1 MATELANKKAERE
14 ALRGVIQQWNANR
27 LDLFELSEP
36 NEDLEFH
43 GVMRFY
49 FQDSGQKVAT
59 KCIRVASDATSQ
71 AVIETLIEKFRP
83 DMRMLSVPEYALYEI
98 HENGEERKLDLE
110 EKPLLVQLNWHIDDR
125 EGRFLLKR
133 IDDKTNAQGVGF
145 TSAEGSSFRRKLSK
159 REKKQIK
166 KQEKLSRLK
175 SLEQDEN
182 AAPGDQ
188 NGVAE
193 KLYTELPETSFT
205 RSISNP
211 EAVMRRRRQ
220 QKLERRLQ
228 QFRSKDGG
236 PDTGGTLKIYGEALC
251 KDVPYKT
258 LLLSVRDSAAQ
269 VVREMLS
276 KYGLDKVDPQ
286 LYCLVQVNSE
296 NVGGNAHQ
304 EYILDDDECPLAI
317 LMNHPSTRG
326 SIMFHVRRRPAD
338 YMPRKRKKKP
348 AGKWNE
354 LDHRYEDE
362 RLPFLLELNPDGSD
376 IPNGAGVRHRL
387 QPNVT
392 EVGSERPIGPQAV
405 QAQTLTLPGPTVMP
419 RHCVIAFTENIVTLT
434 PCSRDAHTYVNN
446 QRIHQ
451 TTILQNG
458 AIIKFGRMHTFR
470 FIDPA
475 PEERIRQR
483 QDSNKQIDYAYD
495 RRSPDAT
502 SQDVSSEKFHPGSG
516 TPNGGGQIPGQAQER
531 AAPSS
536 PSKSAVAAVRSP
548 RSPTHPPEPTHNY
561 ETTFDL
567 DGNVETASLSSSRDG
582 NRHSQYDR
590 QPRGTDPILP
600 AVLEFLE
607 ETEETFLHA
616 VITDVE
622 PSAPQFKLAPTYTLY
637 LSARYRAS
645 THYKPELQPTERAHR
660 LTVMLANVATM
671 IQRVIQERYMDASS
685 LAFWLANGSE
695 LLHMLKSDRHV
706 GAFSTRAQDIL
717 ADAVHTAFGSLVR
730 CVTLELT
737 PAMTQFMADADEP
750 AKEAGVLQ
758 IFSNTMALLRRCRVN
773 AALTIQLFSHLFHAI
788 NATAFNTL
796 VSNGNLCV
804 RWFGRR
810 LKARLNALETWA
822 ERQGLELASQCH
834 LATIM
839 QATHLLQAP
848 KYNAEELATL
858 SSTCFKLNSL
868 QVRALLQK
876 YQPAADEPRLP
887 AELIENVVRV
897 AESVADTLARA
908 DGREIRLEEE
918 PVLGL
923 ALLLPEDGYSCEVIR
938 GVPPGLAEFLAPLQ
952 RDGLCRMAAQPTSSG
967 YWTIYMI
974 DHHNNL
980 RSPSAMSNRSGGYI
994 SHINQN
1000 QTQPE
1005 IHVIKLHK
1013 STNGMGLSIVAAK
1026 GTGQDRLGI
1035 YIKSVVAG
1043 GAADA
1048 DGRLTAGDQLLK
1060 VDGQSLVGITQEK
1073 AAEYLVRTGPIV
1085 TLEVAKQGAIYHG
1098 LATLL
1103 SQPSPVMTRAYKT
1116 RPRSEL
1122 LEPAV
1127 ETTETTNSQPATS
1140 HSMGDLLSFP
1150 KQAPCQD
1157 SVQPGAIPSQCVE
1170 TFPYYNQVD
1179 RGFPRV
1185 NIDECRSTRQDPFSI
1200 FRQRGAFRGVV
1211 DEKEHYRPS
1220 TPTVSP
1226 VRLPRSR
1233 MPCPL
1238 ISITSDNEIS
1248 SILYQDESDESD
1260 DKIIEEEESNVEQG
1274 RAASSNSTDTLN
1286 PFERITTPPL
1296 EYAGTTKDYKHSLL
1310 TFEENFFDA
1319 IPYIDQTED
1328 INYTESSE
1336 CVQVEPSKKCEHCIK
1351 AGCDDNFNRRNF
1363 QKRIN
1368 VDRDRKQTLSVP
1380 QSNFELLDTGS
1391 NQNFSSISSSFPTNK
1406 SILFV
1411 KDATAGSNC
1420 ITEISSN
1427 CKSGDFSR
1435 LQGADNITKR
1445 TLNIDERYGD
1455 KLDDISNSEDCAD
1468 ESSSTINDDCASSRA
1483 DRDAEGGISTPKM
1496 YTIMPELHLDL
1507 SGLNS
1512 DVSSDESKTEKC
1524 WKSPEEV
1531 RLGCGRVAA
1540 LAKHFSKL
1548 GDAGLIKFKSTK
1560 LNGSR
1565 QFVSEP
1571 NIITPD
1577 KSDEHLHRP
1586 CHAQKEYKSDSDLTK
1601 EGDENFR
1608 ICSAERRN
1616 NIVLVDV
1623 ETNGDFA
1630 IEECRFHHCG
1640 ARRVTIA
1647 RIPVKEQVT
1656 TDAKESTILA
1666 IDENHDKN
1674 IFKGKNQSLVGTKN
1688 IASTKVENISSNG
1701 SKDQVFL
1708 GIKKDAT
1715 FAEVKDNNMAIDDS
1729 KSQASFT
1736 VENRK
1741 DVEKLFPAEKVN
1753 IKDSSSKLSL
1763 EQQQVIAE
1771 QLEQFSNLDNTDAP
1785 LFIPEQD
1792 LAQSSAVSTINENNG
1807 TSAYAYSD
1815 SPQSNFINQSETT
1828 PREKLSLLTD
1838 NFQKMSK
1845 APDSSLSS
1853 SLPSVHSPSH
1863 SSIVLSLSNVA
1874 KSSRSSEDIR
1884 SQVRQYCEKHPKCLF
1899 IDISHSAAKNCSNSS
1914 FLESSLILP
1923 RHANAYSRSGDNK
1936 LNVLRM
1942 RIAKPLCKS
1951 ESNLIGTAIYGK
1963 EEIEKAI
1970 DLHKSTKTRS
1980 CESILNNK
1988 FLSDSDDRSRSSEN
2002 LREDLDSSYKSC
2014 NRSISSPKGSTR
2026 WQRHRSLEELK
2037 LNKGSRKRDNPMNS
2051 TSVQTAEDQT
2061 KFGEFF
2067 GDKLEDGTRWNRHL
2081 SLEELESKR
2090 EPREKDRWTNLDRTT
2105 EVQRSDGKKRTR
2117 TKRKSYDRLKDSSF
2131 KLSRENETKNIG
2143 RLRAER
2149 KSQSEFDI
2157 SRRKSDSE
2165 RDGWSFREISSLKD
2179 DDRSALS
2186 PRRMSERDLP
2196 SRLGHDATPQQI
2208 HSSKSVPALH
2218 NMGTETKQQHE
2229 VFNPGYSRASSSNS
2243 VTPPV
2248 QPPPMATI
2256 NSATSLRS
2264 RSSHNLHDPMRI
2276 GTLPP
2281 TGLVSRQQSSP
2292 NLNPNATHMNAPSS
2306 AQGTEAERFYQNL
2319 SIYRNQDPTVKQQI
2333 SLQQP
2338 DDRNPQH
2345 IQKSSLRGSQN
2356 SLNRP
2361 STMEI
2366 GGHIRDRPTSAYVT
2380 PGQQQSYSAVSNQ
2393 MQQHSGGPPP
2403 RSQSS
2408 RDIIRQEAKMQE
2420 MQEEVRRR
2428 ELRGGAP
2435 LLNQHRPSGM
2445 YNMGAR
2451 VAAPPAQQMPNT
2463 LNVRTPRPLGSTSSL
2478 GTTSSYA
2485 ARQNAPSYNYPDAQY
2500 TQYNSTQYGQY
2511 GPYNQYPN
2519 RYPVI
2524 GGQYGPMMPKPKNE
2538 AIARGHQ
2545 PMPNENLLGRDSS
2558 GQETKSYAE
2567 QNRHFAG
2574 SQNSPH
2580 YPNGNLD
2587 QRIDQ
2592 YGNDNVNRA
2601 QNGESHSV
2609 TTSEVP
2615 PTRPSLPSEEFNES
2629 PPPPPPSTSTHPLYK
2644 QADTRYTA
2652 SMQDPPRGSYY
2663 PAGGISAMQQPRQYQ
2678 YSATNPWQREERE
2691 KEQARRREAARQW
2704 RDQQIAELSALA
2716 HRTQQQEEQLRAL
2729 QLERDF
2735 QKRAEEIANQD
2746 DDEESN
2752 DLDNESVQ
2760 RVQGLLRMAASQDR
2774 TVQGTVQPPILSRTI
2789 AGNQS
2794 MRGGLPLQPLNNQPV
2809 TSSHAHI
2816 LSNQTVSQNVGM
2828 SGPGQEN
2835 SGLHVQPNQQQH
2847 QQPQQQ
2853 TATSQSEEHVST
2865 SSYGTP
2871 LSHFSSGQKS
2881 YSIGMSHSVEDRE
2894 LQRRMDEVKRKQAE
2908 YEENQ
2913 KKQEEQQQL
2922 QQQTYQP
2929 SQHSRSQLHPGMLR
2943 LDNLII
2949 NGPNVS
2955 MPSQNN
2961 VNDAPPPPERGSSYA
2976 VMSQQ
2981 SALRSNG
2988 STTSNLPPTSQQ
3000 PASMKRVSFH
3010 DSNANS
3016 ESMLRNVSSGTSNPP
3031 SISMDTIREDPNNFI
3046 NDAENLLASPKTPEG
3061 SGTSFTG
3068 ATPGVIG
3075 AQEVY
3080 KDPRQKRLAEKQK
3093 QQQNSQIGAVPEK
3106 LSFKEKMKM
3115 FAMETGEDG
3124 TPRDKVKIS
3133 RAQRE
3138 IDNISSPLNSN
3149 SNNNNNNNNTTTT
3162 SGNNTN
3168 NNRT

>member
-98 HENGEERKLDLE
+98 HENGEERKLGLE

-182 AAPGDQ
+182 TVPGDQ

-220 QKLERRLQ
+220 QKLERKLQ

-269 VVREMLS
+269 VVREMLA
-276 KYGLDKVDPQ
+276 KYGLEKVDPQ

-475 PEERIRQR
+475 PDDRIRQR
-483 QDSNKQIDYAYD
+483 HDSNKQIDYAYD

-516 TPNGGGQIPGQAQER
+516 TLNGGGGQTPGQIQES
-531 AAPSS
+531 AT
-536 PSKSAVAAVRSP
+536 PSKSAVAARSP

-582 NRHSQYDR
+582 NRLSQYDR

-645 THYKPELQPTERAHR
+645 THYRPELQPTERAHR

-980 RSPSAMSNRSGGYI
+980 RSPSAMSNRSGGYT
-994 SHINQN
+994 SHVNQN
-1000 QTQPE
+1000 HGQPE
-1005 IHVIKLHK
+1005 IQVIKLHK

-1026 GTGQDRLGI
+1026 GAGQDRLGI

-1103 SQPSPVMTRAYKT
+1103 SQPSPVMTR
-1116 RPRSEL
+1116 
-1122 LEPAV
+1122 
-1127 ETTETTNSQPATS
+1127 
-1140 HSMGDLLSFP
+1140 G
-1150 KQAPCQD
+1150 
-1157 SVQPGAIPSQCVE
+1157 
-1170 TFPYYNQVD
+1170 
-1179 RGFPRV
+1179 
-1185 NIDECRSTRQDPFSI
+1185 
-1200 FRQRGAFRGVV
+1200 
-1211 DEKEHYRPS
+1211 
-1220 TPTVSP
+1220 
-1226 VRLPRSR
+1226 
-1233 MPCPL
+1233 
-1238 ISITSDNEIS
+1238 
-1248 SILYQDESDESD
+1248 
-1260 DKIIEEEESNVEQG
+1260 
-1274 RAASSNSTDTLN
+1274 
-1286 PFERITTPPL
+1286 
-1296 EYAGTTKDYKHSLL
+1296 
-1310 TFEENFFDA
+1310 
-1319 IPYIDQTED
+1319 
-1328 INYTESSE
+1328 
-1336 CVQVEPSKKCEHCIK
+1336 
-1351 AGCDDNFNRRNF
+1351 
-1363 QKRIN
+1363 
-1368 VDRDRKQTLSVP
+1368 
-1380 QSNFELLDTGS
+1380 
-1391 NQNFSSISSSFPTNK
+1391 
-1406 SILFV
+1406 
-1411 KDATAGSNC
+1411 
-1420 ITEISSN
+1420 
-1427 CKSGDFSR
+1427 
-1435 LQGADNITKR
+1435 
-1445 TLNIDERYGD
+1445 
-1455 KLDDISNSEDCAD
+1455 
-1468 ESSSTINDDCASSRA
+1468 
-1483 DRDAEGGISTPKM
+1483 
-1496 YTIMPELHLDL
+1496 
-1507 SGLNS
+1507 
-1512 DVSSDESKTEKC
+1512 
-1524 WKSPEEV
+1524 
-1531 RLGCGRVAA
+1531 
-1540 LAKHFSKL
+1540 
-1548 GDAGLIKFKSTK
+1548 
-1560 LNGSR
+1560 
-1565 QFVSEP
+1565 
-1571 NIITPD
+1571 
-1577 KSDEHLHRP
+1577 
-1586 CHAQKEYKSDSDLTK
+1586 
-1601 EGDENFR
+1601 
-1608 ICSAERRN
+1608 
-1616 NIVLVDV
+1616 
-1623 ETNGDFA
+1623 
-1630 IEECRFHHCG
+1630 
-1640 ARRVTIA
+1640 
-1647 RIPVKEQVT
+1647 
-1656 TDAKESTILA
+1656 
-1666 IDENHDKN
+1666 
-1674 IFKGKNQSLVGTKN
+1674 
-1688 IASTKVENISSNG
+1688 
-1701 SKDQVFL
+1701 
-1708 GIKKDAT
+1708 
-1715 FAEVKDNNMAIDDS
+1715 
-1729 KSQASFT
+1729 
-1736 VENRK
+1736 
-1741 DVEKLFPAEKVN
+1741 
-1753 IKDSSSKLSL
+1753 
-1763 EQQQVIAE
+1763 
-1771 QLEQFSNLDNTDAP
+1771 
-1785 LFIPEQD
+1785 
-1792 LAQSSAVSTINENNG
+1792 
-1807 TSAYAYSD
+1807 
-1815 SPQSNFINQSETT
+1815 
-1828 PREKLSLLTD
+1828 
-1838 NFQKMSK
+1838 
-1845 APDSSLSS
+1845 
-1853 SLPSVHSPSH
+1853 
-1863 SSIVLSLSNVA
+1863 
-1874 KSSRSSEDIR
+1874 
-1884 SQVRQYCEKHPKCLF
+1884 
-1899 IDISHSAAKNCSNSS
+1899 
-1914 FLESSLILP
+1914 
-1923 RHANAYSRSGDNK
+1923 
-1936 LNVLRM
+1936 
-1942 RIAKPLCKS
+1942 
-1951 ESNLIGTAIYGK
+1951 
-1963 EEIEKAI
+1963 
-1970 DLHKSTKTRS
+1970 
-1980 CESILNNK
+1980 
-1988 FLSDSDDRSRSSEN
+1988 
-2002 LREDLDSSYKSC
+2002 
-2014 NRSISSPKGSTR
+2014 
-2026 WQRHRSLEELK
+2026 
-2037 LNKGSRKRDNPMNS
+2037 
-2051 TSVQTAEDQT
+2051 
-2061 KFGEFF
+2061 
-2067 GDKLEDGTRWNRHL
+2067 
-2081 SLEELESKR
+2081 
-2090 EPREKDRWTNLDRTT
+2090 
-2105 EVQRSDGKKRTR
+2105 
-2117 TKRKSYDRLKDSSF
+2117 
-2131 KLSRENETKNIG
+2131 
-2143 RLRAER
+2143 
-2149 KSQSEFDI
+2149 
-2157 SRRKSDSE
+2157 
-2165 RDGWSFREISSLKD
+2165 
-2179 DDRSALS
+2179 

-2218 NMGTETKQQHE
+2218 NMGNETKQQHE

-2248 QPPPMATI
+2248 QPPSMATI

-2281 TGLVSRQQSSP
+2281 SGLVSRQQSSP
-2292 NLNPNATHMNAPSS
+2292 NLIPNTNTPSNMQNA
-2306 AQGTEAERFYQNL
+2306 EAERFYQNL
-2319 SIYRNQDPTVKQQI
+2319 SIYRNQDSMKQQI
-2333 SLQQP
+2333 SPQQLE
-2338 DDRNPQH
+2338 DRNPQH

-2361 STMEI
+2361 SGALEANSA
-2366 GGHIRDRPTSAYVT
+2366 HIRDRPTSAYVT
-2380 PGQQQSYSAVSNQ
+2380 QPQGQQQQQSYSMTGNQQ
-2393 MQQHSGGPPP
+2393 MQQQMGGPPPP

-2428 ELRGGAP
+2428 ELRGGGAP
-2435 LLNQHRPSGM
+2435 VLNQHRPPAM
-2445 YNMGAR
+2445 YNVGSRM
-2451 VAAPPAQQMPNT
+2451 VAPPAQQSTNT
-2463 LNVRTPRPLGSTSSL
+2463 LMNVRSPRTPLGSTSSL
-2478 GTTSSYA
+2478 GTNSGYA
-2485 ARQNAPSYNYPDAQY
+2485 ARQNAPGYNYPD
-2500 TQYNSTQYGQY
+2500 TQYNNTQYGTQYNQQYSNRYPVSASGQY
-2511 GPYNQYPN
+2511 GP
-2519 RYPVI
+2519 I
-2524 GGQYGPMMPKPKNE
+2524 MPKPKNE
-2538 AIARGHQ
+2538 AAIVRGH
-2545 PMPNENLLGRDSS
+2545 PMPNENLLGTRDSNN
-2558 GQETKSYAE
+2558 QDMRSYAE
-2567 QNRHFAG
+2567 QNRHFVG
-2574 SQNSPH
+2574 SQNSSV
-2580 YPNGNLD
+2580 YPNGNLE
-2587 QRIDQ
+2587 QRVDQ
-2592 YGNDNVNRA
+2592 YANDGVVNRA
-2601 QNGESHSV
+2601 QNGGEGHSM
-2609 TTSEVP
+2609 TTSETL
-2615 PTRPSLPSEEFNES
+2615 PTRPVLPPENAFNES

-2663 PAGGISAMQQPRQYQ
+2663 PAGGINAMQQQRQYL
-2678 YSATNPWQREERE
+2678 YSANNPWQREERE

-2704 RDQQIAELSALA
+2704 RDQQIAELSALT

-2735 QKRAEEIANQD
+2735 QKRAEEAANQD

-2752 DLDNESVQ
+2752 DLDNESAQ
-2760 RVQGLLRMAASQDR
+2760 RVQGLLKMAANQER
-2774 TVQGTVQPPILSRTI
+2774 TVQGTQQLPILSRTNT
-2789 AGNQS
+2789 GNQS
-2794 MRGGLPLQPLNNQPV
+2794 IRGGLPIQSISNQSV
-2809 TSSHAHI
+2809 ASSHSHI
-2816 LSNQTVSQNVGM
+2816 LPNQVVPQNVAM
-2828 SGPGQEN
+2828 NSLGQEN
-2835 SGLHVQPNQQQH
+2835 SSLHMQPS
-2847 QQPQQQ
+2847 QQQ
-2853 TATSQSEEHVST
+2853 TATSQSEEHVSPN
-2865 SSYGTP
+2865 YGTS
-2871 LSHFSSGQKS
+2871 LSSHFGSSQKS
-2881 YSIGMSHSVEDRE
+2881 YPISHSTEDRE
-2894 LQRRMDEVKRKQAE
+2894 LQRRIDEVKRKQAE
-2908 YEENQ
+2908 FEENQ
-2913 KKQEEQQQL
+2913 KKQEEQQQ
-2922 QQQTYQP
+2922 QTYQQ
-2929 SQHSRSQLHPGMLR
+2929 SQHPRSQLHPGMLR

-2949 NGPNVS
+2949 NGPSVS
-2955 MPSQNN
+2955 MPSQNS

-2988 STTSNLPPTSQQ
+2988 STASNLPPTSQQ

-3016 ESMLRNVSSGTSNPP
+3016 ESMLRNMSSGSSNP
-3031 SISMDTIREDPNNFI
+3031 SSMSMDIIREDPNNFI
-3046 NDAENLLASPKTPEG
+3046 NDAQNLLASPKTPEG

-3093 QQQNSQIGAVPEK
+3093 QQQQNSQIGAVPEK

-3138 IDNISSPLNSN
+3138 IDNISSPLNSS
-3149 SNNNNNNNNTTTT
+3149 SNNNNNNNSNNNNTT
-3162 SGNNTN
+3162 SGNNIN

>member
-1 MATELANKKAERE
+1 MATELANKKAERD

-110 EKPLLVQLNWHIDDR
+110 EKPLLVQLNWHLDDR

-145 TSAEGSSFRRKLSK
+145 ISVEGSSFRRKLSK

-182 AAPGDQ
+182 AMPGDQ

-276 KYGLDKVDPQ
+276 KYGLEKVDPQ
-286 LYCLVQVNSE
+286 LYCLVQINSE
-296 NVGGNAHQ
+296 NVSGNAHQ

-354 LDHRYEDE
+354 LDHKYEDE

-483 QDSNKQIDYAYD
+483 HDSNKQIDYTYD

-516 TPNGGGQIPGQAQER
+516 TPNGGGQISGQAQER
-531 AAPSS
+531 ATPSS
-536 PSKSAVAAVRSP
+536 PSKSAVATVRSP

-582 NRHSQYDR
+582 NRLSQYDR

-616 VITDVE
+616 VITDIE

-645 THYKPELQPTERAHR
+645 THYRPELQPTERAHR

-717 ADAVHTAFGSLVR
+717 AEAVHTAFGSLVR
-730 CVTLELT
+730 CITLELT

-938 GVPPGLAEFLAPLQ
+938 GVPPGLAEFLTPLQ

-1000 QTQPE
+1000 QAQPE

-1026 GTGQDRLGI
+1026 GAGQDRLGI

-1103 SQPSPVMTRAYKT
+1103 SQPSPVMSRAYKT

-1122 LEPAV
+1122 LESAV
-1127 ETTETTNSQPATS
+1127 ETTETTNQPTTS

-1150 KQAPCQD
+1150 KQVPCQEL
-1157 SVQPGAIPSQCVE
+1157 VQPG
-1170 TFPYYNQVD
+1170 
-1179 RGFPRV
+1179 
-1185 NIDECRSTRQDPFSI
+1185 
-1200 FRQRGAFRGVV
+1200 
-1211 DEKEHYRPS
+1211 
-1220 TPTVSP
+1220 
-1226 VRLPRSR
+1226 
-1233 MPCPL
+1233 
-1238 ISITSDNEIS
+1238 
-1248 SILYQDESDESD
+1248 
-1260 DKIIEEEESNVEQG
+1260 
-1274 RAASSNSTDTLN
+1274 
-1286 PFERITTPPL
+1286 
-1296 EYAGTTKDYKHSLL
+1296 
-1310 TFEENFFDA
+1310 
-1319 IPYIDQTED
+1319 
-1328 INYTESSE
+1328 
-1336 CVQVEPSKKCEHCIK
+1336 
-1351 AGCDDNFNRRNF
+1351 
-1363 QKRIN
+1363 
-1368 VDRDRKQTLSVP
+1368 
-1380 QSNFELLDTGS
+1380 
-1391 NQNFSSISSSFPTNK
+1391 
-1406 SILFV
+1406 
-1411 KDATAGSNC
+1411 
-1420 ITEISSN
+1420 
-1427 CKSGDFSR
+1427 
-1435 LQGADNITKR
+1435 
-1445 TLNIDERYGD
+1445 
-1455 KLDDISNSEDCAD
+1455 
-1468 ESSSTINDDCASSRA
+1468 
-1483 DRDAEGGISTPKM
+1483 
-1496 YTIMPELHLDL
+1496 
-1507 SGLNS
+1507 
-1512 DVSSDESKTEKC
+1512 
-1524 WKSPEEV
+1524 
-1531 RLGCGRVAA
+1531 
-1540 LAKHFSKL
+1540 
-1548 GDAGLIKFKSTK
+1548 
-1560 LNGSR
+1560 
-1565 QFVSEP
+1565 
-1571 NIITPD
+1571 
-1577 KSDEHLHRP
+1577 
-1586 CHAQKEYKSDSDLTK
+1586 
-1601 EGDENFR
+1601 
-1608 ICSAERRN
+1608 
-1616 NIVLVDV
+1616 
-1623 ETNGDFA
+1623 
-1630 IEECRFHHCG
+1630 
-1640 ARRVTIA
+1640 
-1647 RIPVKEQVT
+1647 
-1656 TDAKESTILA
+1656 
-1666 IDENHDKN
+1666 
-1674 IFKGKNQSLVGTKN
+1674 
-1688 IASTKVENISSNG
+1688 
-1701 SKDQVFL
+1701 
-1708 GIKKDAT
+1708 
-1715 FAEVKDNNMAIDDS
+1715 
-1729 KSQASFT
+1729 
-1736 VENRK
+1736 
-1741 DVEKLFPAEKVN
+1741 
-1753 IKDSSSKLSL
+1753 
-1763 EQQQVIAE
+1763 
-1771 QLEQFSNLDNTDAP
+1771 
-1785 LFIPEQD
+1785 
-1792 LAQSSAVSTINENNG
+1792 
-1807 TSAYAYSD
+1807 
-1815 SPQSNFINQSETT
+1815 
-1828 PREKLSLLTD
+1828 
-1838 NFQKMSK
+1838 
-1845 APDSSLSS
+1845 
-1853 SLPSVHSPSH
+1853 
-1863 SSIVLSLSNVA
+1863 
-1874 KSSRSSEDIR
+1874 
-1884 SQVRQYCEKHPKCLF
+1884 
-1899 IDISHSAAKNCSNSS
+1899 
-1914 FLESSLILP
+1914 
-1923 RHANAYSRSGDNK
+1923 
-1936 LNVLRM
+1936 
-1942 RIAKPLCKS
+1942 
-1951 ESNLIGTAIYGK
+1951 
-1963 EEIEKAI
+1963 
-1970 DLHKSTKTRS
+1970 
-1980 CESILNNK
+1980 
-1988 FLSDSDDRSRSSEN
+1988 
-2002 LREDLDSSYKSC
+2002 
-2014 NRSISSPKGSTR
+2014 
-2026 WQRHRSLEELK
+2026 
-2037 LNKGSRKRDNPMNS
+2037 
-2051 TSVQTAEDQT
+2051 
-2061 KFGEFF
+2061 
-2067 GDKLEDGTRWNRHL
+2067 
-2081 SLEELESKR
+2081 
-2090 EPREKDRWTNLDRTT
+2090 
-2105 EVQRSDGKKRTR
+2105 
-2117 TKRKSYDRLKDSSF
+2117 
-2131 KLSRENETKNIG
+2131 
-2143 RLRAER
+2143 
-2149 KSQSEFDI
+2149 
-2157 SRRKSDSE
+2157 
-2165 RDGWSFREISSLKD
+2165 
-2179 DDRSALS
+2179 

-2196 SRLGHDATPQQI
+2196 SRLEHDVTLQQI

-2276 GTLPP
+2276 GTLPS
-2281 TGLVSRQQSSP
+2281 TGLISRQQSSP
-2292 NLNPNATHMNAPSS
+2292 NLNPSTSHMSTPSNV
-2306 AQGTEAERFYQNL
+2306 QGTEAERFYQNL
-2319 SIYRNQDPTVKQQI
+2319 NIYRNQDSTVKQQI
-2333 SLQQP
+2333 SPQQSE
-2338 DDRNPQH
+2338 DRNPQH
-2345 IQKSSLRGSQN
+2345 IQKGSLKGSQN

-2361 STMEI
+2361 STMEV
-2366 GGHIRDRPTSAYVT
+2366 GSHFRDRPTSAYIT
-2380 PGQQQSYSAVSNQ
+2380 QGQQQSYSVVSNQ
-2393 MQQHSGGPPP
+2393 MQQHTGGPPP

-2420 MQEEVRRR
+2420 MQEEIRRR
-2428 ELRGGAP
+2428 ELRGGVP
-2435 LLNQHRPSGM
+2435 LLNQHRPPM
-2445 YNMGAR
+2445 YISTR
-2451 VAAPPAQQMPNT
+2451 VTIPPAQQVSN
-2463 LNVRTPRPLGSTSSL
+2463 LRLPRPLGSTSNL
-2478 GTTSSYA
+2478 GTTSNYM

-2500 TQYNSTQYGQY
+2500 AQYNSTQYGQY
-2511 GPYNQYPN
+2511 NQYSN
-2519 RYPVI
+2519 RYLVI
-2524 GGQYGPMMPKPKNE
+2524 GSQYGPMMMPKPKNE
-2538 AIARGHQ
+2538 TIARDHQ
-2545 PMPNENLLGRDSS
+2545 PMPNENLFGRDSNN
-2558 GQETKSYAE
+2558 QEAKSYAE

-2574 SQNSPH
+2574 SQNYPH
-2580 YPNGNLD
+2580 YPNGNLEH
-2587 QRIDQ
+2587 RVDQ
-2592 YGNDNVNRA
+2592 YENDNVNRA
-2601 QNGESHSV
+2601 QNGDGHS
-2609 TTSEVP
+2609 TEVP
-2615 PTRPSLPSEEFNES
+2615 PTRPALPSEDTFSES

-2644 QADTRYTA
+2644 QVDTRYTA

-2663 PAGGISAMQQPRQYQ
+2663 PVGGISAMQQPRQYQ

-2691 KEQARRREAARQW
+2691 KEQARRIEAARQW
-2704 RDQQIAELSALA
+2704 RDQQITELSALT

-2774 TVQGTVQPPILSRTI
+2774 TVQETLQPLTLSKTI
-2789 AGNQS
+2789 TGNQS
-2794 MRGGLPLQPLNNQPV
+2794 IRGSLPLLSSQSV
-2809 TSSHAHI
+2809 TSSHVHI
-2816 LSNQTVSQNVGM
+2816 LPNQTAPQNVEM
-2828 SGPGQEN
+2828 SNPGQEN
-2835 SGLHVQPNQQQH
+2835 NGLHVQPNQQQ
-2847 QQPQQQ
+2847 QQ
-2853 TATSQSEEHVST
+2853 TVGQNEEHVSPAN
-2865 SSYGTP
+2865 YGTH
-2871 LSHFSSGQKS
+2871 SHFSSGQKS
-2881 YSIGMSHSVEDRE
+2881 YSMGMSHSVEDRE
-2894 LQRRMDEVKRKQAE
+2894 LQRKMDEVKQKQAG

-2913 KKQEEQQQL
+2913 KKQEEQQQ
-2922 QQQTYQP
+2922 QTYQLN
-2929 SQHSRSQLHPGMLR
+2929 QHPRSQLHPGMLR

-2949 NGPNVS
+2949 NGPNIS
-2955 MPSQNN
+2955 TSSQNN

-3000 PASMKRVSFH
+3000 SASMKRVSFH

-3016 ESMLRNVSSGTSNPP
+3016 ESMVRNVSSGMSNPP
-3031 SISMDTIREDPNNFI
+3031 LISMDTIREDPNNFI
-3046 NDAENLLASPKTPEG
+3046 NDAENLLASAKTPEG

-3149 SNNNNNNNNTTTT
+3149 NNNNNNNTTI

>member
-1 MATELANKKAERE
+1 MTVSEEMATELANKKAERE

-98 HENGEERKLDLE
+98 HENGEERKLGLE

-125 EGRFLLKR
+125 EGRFLLRR
-133 IDDKTNAQGVGF
+133 IDDKTNTQGVGF
-145 TSAEGSSFRRKLSK
+145 SSAEGSSFRRKLSK

-182 AAPGDQ
+182 AAPDDQ

-258 LLLSVRDSAAQ
+258 LLLSVRDSAAH

-276 KYGLDKVDPQ
+276 KYGLEKMDPQ

-296 NVGGNAHQ
+296 NMSGNAHQ

-502 SQDVSSEKFHPGSG
+502 SQDVSSEKFRPGSG
-516 TPNGGGQIPGQAQER
+516 TPNGGAQAPSQAQER
-531 AAPSS
+531 VTPSS
-536 PSKSAVAAVRSP
+536 PSKSAAAHSA
-548 RSPTHPPEPTHNY
+548 RSPTHPSEPTHNY

-582 NRHSQYDR
+582 NRLAQYDR

-645 THYKPELQPTERAHR
+645 THYRPELQPTERAHR

-717 ADAVHTAFGSLVR
+717 TDAVHTSFSSLVR
-730 CVTLELT
+730 CVTLELA

-758 IFSNTMALLRRCRVN
+758 IFSNSMALLRRCRVN

-897 AESVADTLARA
+897 AESVADTLARS

-923 ALLLPEDGYSCEVIR
+923 ALLLPDDGYSCEVIR

-980 RSPSAMSNRSGGYI
+980 RSPSAMSNRSSGYT
-994 SHINQN
+994 SHITQN
-1000 QTQPE
+1000 QAQPD

-1026 GTGQDRLGI
+1026 GAGQDRLGI

-1103 SQPSPVMTRAYKT
+1103 SQPSPVMTR
-1116 RPRSEL
+1116 
-1122 LEPAV
+1122 
-1127 ETTETTNSQPATS
+1127 
-1140 HSMGDLLSFP
+1140 D
-1150 KQAPCQD
+1150 
-1157 SVQPGAIPSQCVE
+1157 
-1170 TFPYYNQVD
+1170 
-1179 RGFPRV
+1179 
-1185 NIDECRSTRQDPFSI
+1185 
-1200 FRQRGAFRGVV
+1200 
-1211 DEKEHYRPS
+1211 
-1220 TPTVSP
+1220 
-1226 VRLPRSR
+1226 
-1233 MPCPL
+1233 
-1238 ISITSDNEIS
+1238 
-1248 SILYQDESDESD
+1248 
-1260 DKIIEEEESNVEQG
+1260 
-1274 RAASSNSTDTLN
+1274 
-1286 PFERITTPPL
+1286 
-1296 EYAGTTKDYKHSLL
+1296 
-1310 TFEENFFDA
+1310 
-1319 IPYIDQTED
+1319 
-1328 INYTESSE
+1328 
-1336 CVQVEPSKKCEHCIK
+1336 
-1351 AGCDDNFNRRNF
+1351 
-1363 QKRIN
+1363 
-1368 VDRDRKQTLSVP
+1368 
-1380 QSNFELLDTGS
+1380 
-1391 NQNFSSISSSFPTNK
+1391 
-1406 SILFV
+1406 
-1411 KDATAGSNC
+1411 
-1420 ITEISSN
+1420 
-1427 CKSGDFSR
+1427 
-1435 LQGADNITKR
+1435 
-1445 TLNIDERYGD
+1445 
-1455 KLDDISNSEDCAD
+1455 
-1468 ESSSTINDDCASSRA
+1468 
-1483 DRDAEGGISTPKM
+1483 
-1496 YTIMPELHLDL
+1496 
-1507 SGLNS
+1507 
-1512 DVSSDESKTEKC
+1512 
-1524 WKSPEEV
+1524 
-1531 RLGCGRVAA
+1531 
-1540 LAKHFSKL
+1540 
-1548 GDAGLIKFKSTK
+1548 
-1560 LNGSR
+1560 
-1565 QFVSEP
+1565 
-1571 NIITPD
+1571 
-1577 KSDEHLHRP
+1577 
-1586 CHAQKEYKSDSDLTK
+1586 
-1601 EGDENFR
+1601 
-1608 ICSAERRN
+1608 
-1616 NIVLVDV
+1616 
-1623 ETNGDFA
+1623 
-1630 IEECRFHHCG
+1630 
-1640 ARRVTIA
+1640 
-1647 RIPVKEQVT
+1647 
-1656 TDAKESTILA
+1656 
-1666 IDENHDKN
+1666 
-1674 IFKGKNQSLVGTKN
+1674 VGTE
-1688 IASTKVENISSNG
+1688 A
-1701 SKDQVFL
+1701 
-1708 GIKKDAT
+1708 
-1715 FAEVKDNNMAIDDS
+1715 
-1729 KSQASFT
+1729 
-1736 VENRK
+1736 
-1741 DVEKLFPAEKVN
+1741 
-1753 IKDSSSKLSL
+1753 
-1763 EQQQVIAE
+1763 
-1771 QLEQFSNLDNTDAP
+1771 
-1785 LFIPEQD
+1785 
-1792 LAQSSAVSTINENNG
+1792 
-1807 TSAYAYSD
+1807 
-1815 SPQSNFINQSETT
+1815 
-1828 PREKLSLLTD
+1828 
-1838 NFQKMSK
+1838 
-1845 APDSSLSS
+1845 
-1853 SLPSVHSPSH
+1853 
-1863 SSIVLSLSNVA
+1863 
-1874 KSSRSSEDIR
+1874 
-1884 SQVRQYCEKHPKCLF
+1884 
-1899 IDISHSAAKNCSNSS
+1899 
-1914 FLESSLILP
+1914 
-1923 RHANAYSRSGDNK
+1923 
-1936 LNVLRM
+1936 
-1942 RIAKPLCKS
+1942 
-1951 ESNLIGTAIYGK
+1951 
-1963 EEIEKAI
+1963 
-1970 DLHKSTKTRS
+1970 
-1980 CESILNNK
+1980 
-1988 FLSDSDDRSRSSEN
+1988 
-2002 LREDLDSSYKSC
+2002 
-2014 NRSISSPKGSTR
+2014 
-2026 WQRHRSLEELK
+2026 
-2037 LNKGSRKRDNPMNS
+2037 
-2051 TSVQTAEDQT
+2051 
-2061 KFGEFF
+2061 
-2067 GDKLEDGTRWNRHL
+2067 
-2081 SLEELESKR
+2081 
-2090 EPREKDRWTNLDRTT
+2090 
-2105 EVQRSDGKKRTR
+2105 
-2117 TKRKSYDRLKDSSF
+2117 
-2131 KLSRENETKNIG
+2131 
-2143 RLRAER
+2143 
-2149 KSQSEFDI
+2149 
-2157 SRRKSDSE
+2157 
-2165 RDGWSFREISSLKD
+2165 
-2179 DDRSALS
+2179 
-2186 PRRMSERDLP
+2186 
-2196 SRLGHDATPQQI
+2196 
-2208 HSSKSVPALH
+2208 
-2218 NMGTETKQQHE
+2218 KQQHE

-2292 NLNPNATHMNAPSS
+2292 NLNPNPAHTNAPLN
-2306 AQGTEAERFYQNL
+2306 AQNLEAERFYQNL
-2319 SIYRNQDPTVKQQI
+2319 SIYRNQDSTVKQQI
-2333 SLQQP
+2333 SPQQS

-2345 IQKSSLRGSQN
+2345 LQKTLRGSQN

-2361 STMEI
+2361 STLDVA
-2366 GGHIRDRPTSAYVT
+2366 HVRDRPTSAYIAQ
-2380 PGQQQSYSAVSNQ
+2380 GQQQGYSTINSP
-2393 MQQHSGGPPP
+2393 MQQQSGGPPP

-2408 RDIIRQEAKMQE
+2408 RDMIRQEAKLQE

-2435 LLNQHRPSGM
+2435 VLNQQHRPPVM
-2445 YNMGAR
+2445 YNIGAR
-2451 VAAPPAQQMPNT
+2451 GAASSQQLSNATM
-2463 LNVRTPRPLGSTSSL
+2463 NVRSPRPLGSTSNL
-2478 GTTSSYA
+2478 GAASSY

-2500 TQYNSTQYGQY
+2500 SQYNSSTQYGQY
-2511 GPYNQYPN
+2511 GQYNQYPK
-2519 RYPVI
+2519 YSTA
-2524 GGQYGPMMPKPKNE
+2524 GGQYGPMKSKNE
-2538 AIARGHQ
+2538 GAMRGHQ
-2545 PMPNENLLGRDSS
+2545 TMPNENLLGRDPS
-2558 GQETKSYAE
+2558 GQDAKSYID
-2567 QNRHFAG
+2567 QSRHFAG

-2580 YPNGNLD
+2580 YPNGNLE
-2587 QRIDQ
+2587 QRVDQ
-2592 YGNDNVNRA
+2592 YSNDNVVGRP
-2601 QNGESHSV
+2601 QNGEGHSM
-2609 TTSEVP
+2609 TTTETP
-2615 PTRPSLPSEEFNES
+2615 PTRPALPEESSYSES
-2629 PPPPPPSTSTHPLYK
+2629 PPPPPPNTSTHPLYNK

-2663 PAGGISAMQQPRQYQ
+2663 PAGGIGTMQQPRQYQ

-2704 RDQQIAELSALA
+2704 RDQQISELSALA

-2735 QKRAEEIANQD
+2735 QKRAEEAANQD

-2752 DLDNESVQ
+2752 DLDNESAQ
-2760 RVQGLLRMAASQDR
+2760 RVQGLLRMAVSQER
-2774 TVQGTVQPPILSRTI
+2774 IVQGNQQQQQQPPQQPPILSRTNT
-2789 AGNQS
+2789 GNQS
-2794 MRGGLPLQPLNNQPV
+2794 MRGGLSLQPISSPMQP
-2809 TSSHAHI
+2809 TTGSHSHTLPSQA
-2816 LSNQTVSQNVGM
+2816 TSQNVGM
-2828 SGPGQEN
+2828 SGAGQEN
-2835 SGLHVQPNQQQH
+2835 SGLHVPSSQ
-2847 QQPQQQ
+2847 QQQ
-2853 TATSQSEEHVST
+2853 TPGQSSEEQQQMLVSPN
-2865 SSYGTP
+2865 YGTP
-2871 LSHFSSGQKS
+2871 LSHFGGAGQKP
-2881 YSIGMSHSVEDRE
+2881 YSVGMSHSSEERE

-2908 YEENQ
+2908 YEESQ
-2913 KKQEEQQQL
+2913 KKQEEELRQHQL
-2922 QQQTYQP
+2922 HSSQQQTYQQQ
-2929 SQHSRSQLHPGMLR
+2929 SQHQRNQQPLHPGMLR

-2949 NGPNVS
+2949 NGPNVPMS
-2955 MPSQNN
+2955 SQNSM
-2961 VNDAPPPPERGSSYA
+2961 NDAPPPPERGSSYA

-2988 STTSNLPPTSQQ
+2988 STASNLPPCSQQ
-3000 PASMKRVSFH
+3000 PASMKKVSFH

-3016 ESMLRNVSSGTSNPP
+3016 ESMLRNVPSGTSNPP
-3031 SISMDTIREDPNNFI
+3031 SITMDTIREDPNNFI

-3061 SGTSFTG
+3061 SGTAFSG

-3093 QQQNSQIGAVPEK
+3093 QQQQNSQIGAVPEK

-3138 IDNISSPLNSN
+3138 IDNISSPLS
-3149 SNNNNNNNNTTTT
+3149 SNNNNNT
-3162 SGNNTN
+3162 SGNNNN

>member
-1 MATELANKKAERE
+1 MATELANKKAERD

-98 HENGEERKLDLE
+98 HENGDERKLDLE
-110 EKPLLVQLNWHIDDR
+110 EKPLLVQLNWHMDDR

-145 TSAEGSSFRRKLSK
+145 TSEGSSFRRKLSK

-182 AAPGDQ
+182 AVPGDQ

-276 KYGLDKVDPQ
+276 KYGLEKVDPQ

-296 NVGGNAHQ
+296 NVSGNSHQ

-354 LDHRYEDE
+354 LDHKYEDE

-405 QAQTLTLPGPTVMP
+405 QAQTLMLPGPTVMP

-483 QDSNKQIDYAYD
+483 HDSNKQIDYAYD

-531 AAPSS
+531 VAPSS

-548 RSPTHPPEPTHNY
+548 RSPTHPSEPTHNY

-582 NRHSQYDR
+582 NRLSQYDR

-645 THYKPELQPTERAHR
+645 THYRPELQPTERAHR

-717 ADAVHTAFGSLVR
+717 AEAVHTAFGSLVR

-887 AELIENVVRV
+887 AELIENVVKV

-974 DHHNNL
+974 DHNNL

-994 SHINQN
+994 SHTNQN
-1000 QTQPE
+1000 QAQPE

-1026 GTGQDRLGI
+1026 GAGQDRLGI

-1103 SQPSPVMTRAYKT
+1103 SQPSPVMSRAYKT
-1116 RPRSEL
+1116 RPKSEL
-1122 LEPAV
+1122 SEPAV
-1127 ETTETTNSQPATS
+1127 EATETINQPATS
-1140 HSMGDLLSFP
+1140 HSMGNLLSFP
-1150 KQAPCQD
+1150 KQAPCQEL
-1157 SVQPGAIPSQCVE
+1157 VQPG
-1170 TFPYYNQVD
+1170 
-1179 RGFPRV
+1179 
-1185 NIDECRSTRQDPFSI
+1185 
-1200 FRQRGAFRGVV
+1200 
-1211 DEKEHYRPS
+1211 
-1220 TPTVSP
+1220 
-1226 VRLPRSR
+1226 
-1233 MPCPL
+1233 
-1238 ISITSDNEIS
+1238 
-1248 SILYQDESDESD
+1248 
-1260 DKIIEEEESNVEQG
+1260 
-1274 RAASSNSTDTLN
+1274 
-1286 PFERITTPPL
+1286 
-1296 EYAGTTKDYKHSLL
+1296 
-1310 TFEENFFDA
+1310 
-1319 IPYIDQTED
+1319 
-1328 INYTESSE
+1328 
-1336 CVQVEPSKKCEHCIK
+1336 
-1351 AGCDDNFNRRNF
+1351 
-1363 QKRIN
+1363 
-1368 VDRDRKQTLSVP
+1368 
-1380 QSNFELLDTGS
+1380 
-1391 NQNFSSISSSFPTNK
+1391 
-1406 SILFV
+1406 
-1411 KDATAGSNC
+1411 
-1420 ITEISSN
+1420 
-1427 CKSGDFSR
+1427 
-1435 LQGADNITKR
+1435 
-1445 TLNIDERYGD
+1445 
-1455 KLDDISNSEDCAD
+1455 
-1468 ESSSTINDDCASSRA
+1468 
-1483 DRDAEGGISTPKM
+1483 
-1496 YTIMPELHLDL
+1496 
-1507 SGLNS
+1507 
-1512 DVSSDESKTEKC
+1512 
-1524 WKSPEEV
+1524 
-1531 RLGCGRVAA
+1531 
-1540 LAKHFSKL
+1540 
-1548 GDAGLIKFKSTK
+1548 
-1560 LNGSR
+1560 
-1565 QFVSEP
+1565 
-1571 NIITPD
+1571 
-1577 KSDEHLHRP
+1577 
-1586 CHAQKEYKSDSDLTK
+1586 
-1601 EGDENFR
+1601 
-1608 ICSAERRN
+1608 
-1616 NIVLVDV
+1616 
-1623 ETNGDFA
+1623 
-1630 IEECRFHHCG
+1630 
-1640 ARRVTIA
+1640 
-1647 RIPVKEQVT
+1647 
-1656 TDAKESTILA
+1656 
-1666 IDENHDKN
+1666 
-1674 IFKGKNQSLVGTKN
+1674 
-1688 IASTKVENISSNG
+1688 
-1701 SKDQVFL
+1701 
-1708 GIKKDAT
+1708 
-1715 FAEVKDNNMAIDDS
+1715 
-1729 KSQASFT
+1729 
-1736 VENRK
+1736 
-1741 DVEKLFPAEKVN
+1741 
-1753 IKDSSSKLSL
+1753 
-1763 EQQQVIAE
+1763 
-1771 QLEQFSNLDNTDAP
+1771 
-1785 LFIPEQD
+1785 
-1792 LAQSSAVSTINENNG
+1792 
-1807 TSAYAYSD
+1807 
-1815 SPQSNFINQSETT
+1815 
-1828 PREKLSLLTD
+1828 
-1838 NFQKMSK
+1838 
-1845 APDSSLSS
+1845 
-1853 SLPSVHSPSH
+1853 
-1863 SSIVLSLSNVA
+1863 
-1874 KSSRSSEDIR
+1874 
-1884 SQVRQYCEKHPKCLF
+1884 
-1899 IDISHSAAKNCSNSS
+1899 
-1914 FLESSLILP
+1914 
-1923 RHANAYSRSGDNK
+1923 
-1936 LNVLRM
+1936 
-1942 RIAKPLCKS
+1942 
-1951 ESNLIGTAIYGK
+1951 
-1963 EEIEKAI
+1963 
-1970 DLHKSTKTRS
+1970 
-1980 CESILNNK
+1980 
-1988 FLSDSDDRSRSSEN
+1988 
-2002 LREDLDSSYKSC
+2002 
-2014 NRSISSPKGSTR
+2014 
-2026 WQRHRSLEELK
+2026 
-2037 LNKGSRKRDNPMNS
+2037 
-2051 TSVQTAEDQT
+2051 
-2061 KFGEFF
+2061 
-2067 GDKLEDGTRWNRHL
+2067 
-2081 SLEELESKR
+2081 
-2090 EPREKDRWTNLDRTT
+2090 
-2105 EVQRSDGKKRTR
+2105 
-2117 TKRKSYDRLKDSSF
+2117 
-2131 KLSRENETKNIG
+2131 
-2143 RLRAER
+2143 
-2149 KSQSEFDI
+2149 
-2157 SRRKSDSE
+2157 
-2165 RDGWSFREISSLKD
+2165 
-2179 DDRSALS
+2179 

-2196 SRLGHDATPQQI
+2196 SRLGNDATLQQI

-2218 NMGTETKQQHE
+2218 NMGTEAKQQHE

-2276 GTLPP
+2276 GTLPS

-2292 NLNPNATHMNAPSS
+2292 NLNPNTSHMNAPSNV
-2306 AQGTEAERFYQNL
+2306 QGTEAERFYQNL
-2319 SIYRNQDPTVKQQI
+2319 SIYRNQDSTVKQQI
-2333 SLQQP
+2333 SPQQS

-2345 IQKSSLRGSQN
+2345 IQKGSLKGSQN

-2361 STMEI
+2361 STMEV
-2366 GGHIRDRPTSAYVT
+2366 GSHFRDRPTSAYIT
-2380 PGQQQSYSAVSNQ
+2380 QGQHQSYSAVSSQ
-2393 MQQHSGGPPP
+2393 MQQHIGGPPP

-2435 LLNQHRPSGM
+2435 LLNQHRPPM
-2445 YNMGAR
+2445 YNIGTRMT
-2451 VAAPPAQQMPNT
+2451 VPPAQQVPN
-2463 LNVRTPRPLGSTSSL
+2463 LRSPRPLGTTSSL
-2478 GTTSSYA
+2478 GTTSNYA
-2485 ARQNAPSYNYPDAQY
+2485 ARQNTPGYNYPDAQY
-2500 TQYNSTQYGQY
+2500 AQYNSTQYGQY
-2511 GPYNQYPN
+2511 GQYNQYPN

-2524 GGQYGPMMPKPKNE
+2524 GNQYGPMIMPKPKNE
-2538 AIARGHQ
+2538 LIARDHQ

-2558 GQETKSYAE
+2558 SQETKSYAE
-2567 QNRHFAG
+2567 QTRHFAG
-2574 SQNSPH
+2574 SQNNPH
-2580 YPNGNLD
+2580 YPNGNLEH
-2587 QRIDQ
+2587 RVDQ

-2601 QNGESHSV
+2601 QNGDGHS
-2609 TTSEVP
+2609 TEVP
-2615 PTRPSLPSEEFNES
+2615 PTRPALPSEDTFNES

-2644 QADTRYTA
+2644 QTDTRYTA

-2663 PAGGISAMQQPRQYQ
+2663 PVGGISAMQQPRQYQ
-2678 YSATNPWQREERE
+2678 YSATNPWQREEKE

-2774 TVQGTVQPPILSRTI
+2774 TVQGALQPPILSRTI
-2789 AGNQS
+2789 TGNQS
-2794 MRGGLPLQPLNNQPV
+2794 MRGGLPLLSSQSV
-2809 TSSHAHI
+2809 ASSHAHI
-2816 LSNQTVSQNVGM
+2816 LPNQTTPQNVEM
-2828 SGPGQEN
+2828 SSPGQEN
-2835 SGLHVQPNQQQH
+2835 SGLHVQPNQQQ
-2847 QQPQQQ
+2847 QQQ
-2853 TATSQSEEHVST
+2853 TMSQNEEHVLPAN
-2865 SSYGTP
+2865 YGTH
-2871 LSHFSSGQKS
+2871 SHFSSGQKS
-2881 YSIGMSHSVEDRE
+2881 YSLGMSHSVEDRE

-2913 KKQEEQQQL
+2913 KKQEEQQQ
-2922 QQQTYQP
+2922 QTYQ
-2929 SQHSRSQLHPGMLR
+2929 SNQHPRSHLHPGMLR

-2955 MPSQNN
+2955 ISSQNI

-3000 PASMKRVSFH
+3000 LTSIKRVSFH
-3010 DSNANS
+3010 DASANS
-3016 ESMLRNVSSGTSNPP
+3016 ESMLRNVSSATSNPP

-3046 NDAENLLASPKTPEG
+3046 NDAENLLASPKTPDG
-3061 SGTSFTG
+3061 SGTSFSG

-3149 SNNNNNNNNTTTT
+3149 NNNNNNNTTT

>member
-1 MATELANKKAERE
+1 MTVSEEMATELANKKAERE

-83 DMRMLSVPEYALYEI
+83 DMRMLSIPEYALYEI
-98 HENGEERKLDLE
+98 HENGEERKLGLE

-125 EGRFLLKR
+125 EGRFLLRR

-145 TSAEGSSFRRKLSK
+145 SSAEGTSFRRKLSK

-182 AAPGDQ
+182 AAPDDQ

-220 QKLERRLQ
+220 QKLEIRLQ
-228 QFRSKDGG
+228 QFRSKNGG

-296 NVGGNAHQ
+296 NISGNAHQ

-348 AGKWNE
+348 SGKWNE

-475 PEERIRQR
+475 PEDRIRQR
-483 QDSNKQIDYAYD
+483 HDSNKQIDYAYD

-502 SQDVSSEKFHPGSG
+502 SQDVSSEKFRPGSG
-516 TPNGGGQIPGQAQER
+516 TPNGGGQTPSQAQER
-531 AAPSS
+531 ATPSS
-536 PSKSAVAAVRSP
+536 PSKSAIIAARSP

-582 NRHSQYDR
+582 NRLSQYDR

-607 ETEETFLHA
+607 ETEETFFHA

-645 THYKPELQPTERAHR
+645 THYRPELQPTERAHR
-660 LTVMLANVATM
+660 LTAMLANVATM

-685 LAFWLANGSE
+685 LAFWLANSSE

-717 ADAVHTAFGSLVR
+717 KEAVHAAFGSLVR

-918 PVLGL
+918 PILGL
-923 ALLLPEDGYSCEVIR
+923 SLLLPEDGYSCEIVR

-974 DHHNNL
+974 DHNNL

-1000 QTQPE
+1000 QAQPE

-1026 GTGQDRLGI
+1026 GAGQDRLGI

-1103 SQPSPVMTRAYKT
+1103 SQPSPIMTRACKT
-1116 RPRSEL
+1116 RPRSEH
-1122 LEPAV
+1122 LEQPIEAA
-1127 ETTETTNSQPATS
+1127 ETAGGGQPAAS
-1140 HSMGDLLSFP
+1140 HSVGDLLSFP
-1150 KQAPCQD
+1150 KQAACQD
-1157 SVQPGAIPSQCVE
+1157 LTQPGAIPSQRIVE
-1170 TFPYYNQVD
+1170 TSFYRNQID
-1179 RGFPRV
+1179 RNFPRV
-1185 NIDECRSTRQDPFSI
+1185 DYDEYRYPMRQDAFTV
-1200 FRQRGAFRGVV
+1200 FRPRGAYASAYPVERQYGAFDDREYV
-1211 DEKEHYRPS
+1211 YRPS

-1226 VRLPRSR
+1226 MRIPRPH

-1248 SILYQDESDESD
+1248 SVIYQDESDESD
-1260 DKIIEEEESNVEQG
+1260 DKIVEEDEDNAEQG
-1274 RAASSNSTDTLN
+1274 GINNSSYSTLS
-1286 PFERITTPPL
+1286 PFERISPPREYAEPAQDYKLLAPPL
-1296 EYAGTTKDYKHSLL
+1296 
-1310 TFEENFFDA
+1310 TFDRNFYDA
-1319 IPYIDQTED
+1319 IPYIDQNDDANLAEAS
-1328 INYTESSE
+1328 ES
-1336 CVQVEPSKKCEHCIK
+1336 VQAKSR
-1351 AGCDDNFNRRNF
+1351 NRYERYKEAACNSNSNLRDS
-1363 QKRIN
+1363 QKRMD
-1368 VDRDRKQTLSVP
+1368 VGRSEQTLNIADSDLRVQP
-1380 QSNFELLDTGS
+1380 G
-1391 NQNFSSISSSFPTNK
+1391 NFSSSAIDTYSLSVNESASSVRHATNGSSTKSRMDDFLHLRDASNSTRHALSVENEQYENK
-1406 SILFV
+1406 S
-1411 KDATAGSNC
+1411 
-1420 ITEISSN
+1420 
-1427 CKSGDFSR
+1427 
-1435 LQGADNITKR
+1435 
-1445 TLNIDERYGD
+1445 
-1455 KLDDISNSEDCAD
+1455 DDVTNSEDCAD
-1468 ESSSTINDDCASSRA
+1468 ESSSTINDECASIRV
-1483 DRDAEGGISTPKM
+1483 DGNVEEEGISTPKM

-1507 SGLNS
+1507 TGLNS

-1531 RLGCGRVAA
+1531 RLGGGRVAA

-1548 GDAGLIKFKSTK
+1548 GDAGLIRFKPTK
-1560 LNGSR
+1560 LTDSR

-1571 NIITPD
+1571 EIATPE
-1577 KSDEHLHRP
+1577 KSDERLYGP
-1586 CHAQKEYKSDSDLTK
+1586 CRAQKEYKSDSDLTR
-1601 EGDENFR
+1601 DEN
-1608 ICSAERRN
+1608 SQVDSDGRRKV
-1616 NIVLVDV
+1616 ILFDV
-1623 ETNGDFA
+1623 ETGELA
-1630 IEECRFHHCG
+1630 IQECRFHRCG
-1640 ARRVTIA
+1640 AKWVTAA
-1647 RIPVKEQVT
+1647 RIP
-1656 TDAKESTILA
+1656 
-1666 IDENHDKN
+1666 
-1674 IFKGKNQSLVGTKN
+1674 SLNDFFTTKN
-1688 IASTKVENISSNG
+1688 TT
-1701 SKDQVFL
+1701 L
-1708 GIKKDAT
+1708 
-1715 FAEVKDNNMAIDDS
+1715 AEVEDCNDMATDNS
-1729 KSQASFT
+1729 KSQNCIKAESH
-1736 VENRK
+1736 EN
-1741 DVEKLFPAEKVN
+1741 EPTN
-1753 IKDSSSKLSL
+1753 NKLSV
-1763 EQQQVIAE
+1763 EQQQVIVE

-1785 LFIPEQD
+1785 LFIPDQKVEQTF
-1792 LAQSSAVSTINENNG
+1792 SKNENEV
-1807 TSAYAYSD
+1807 SASVNSVNFVKDD
-1815 SPQSNFINQSETT
+1815 S
-1828 PREKLSLLTD
+1828 
-1838 NFQKMSK
+1838 FQNRKQK
-1845 APDSSLSS
+1845 VTSS
-1853 SLPSVHSPSH
+1853 SSSSVRLPSR
-1863 SSIVLSLSNVA
+1863 SSIVLALSKNVA
-1874 KSSRSSEDIR
+1874 KSAPSLSENSKVQSCGKR
-1884 SQVRQYCEKHPKCLF
+1884 AKSCLF
-1899 IDISHSAAKNCSNSS
+1899 IDLSHSSAKNCSSNGSS
-1914 FLESSLILP
+1914 EHSLMFPP
-1923 RHANAYSRSGDNK
+1923 RASTYSRLKDDK
-1936 LNVLRM
+1936 LNILRV
-1942 RIAKPLCKS
+1942 RIARPCSS
-1951 ESNLIGTAIYGK
+1951 EDNLISAAICQQK
-1963 EEIEKAI
+1963 IEEAMDRRDDFVK
-1970 DLHKSTKTRS
+1970 LTRS
-1980 CESILNNK
+1980 YDSILNNK
-1988 FLSDSDDRSRSSEN
+1988 FLLDSTDQTRSSES
-2002 LREDLDSSYKSC
+2002 LYKSVDLPDESC
-2014 NRSISSPKGSTR
+2014 DRSGLAAKQEAH
-2026 WQRHRSLEELK
+2026 WYRHRSLEELK
-2037 LNKGSRKRDNPMNS
+2037 PKRASKKQGSLINF
-2051 TSVQTAEDQT
+2051 TSVQPAAVQT
-2061 KFGEFF
+2061 RLSKSFD
-2067 GDKLEDGTRWNRHL
+2067 DKLNSEDGDEMRWNCHG
-2081 SLEELESKR
+2081 SLEELKSSRRDSRTDLTVSGRVAKAQ
-2090 EPREKDRWTNLDRTT
+2090 KFDWTP
-2105 EVQRSDGKKRTR
+2105 KKRFR
-2117 TKRKSYDRLKDSSF
+2117 TKRGSHDRLIGSALE
-2131 KLSRENETKNIG
+2131 LSRVNRMKDEE
-2143 RLRAER
+2143 RQEWRVER
-2149 KSQSEFDI
+2149 KSRSELDI
-2157 SRRKSDSE
+2157 PRHKSDSE

-2179 DDRSALS
+2179 DDQSTLR

-2218 NMGTETKQQHE
+2218 NIGTEAKQQHE
-2229 VFNPGYSRASSSNS
+2229 IFNPGYSRASSSNS

-2248 QPPPMATI
+2248 QPPPMAAI
-2256 NSATSLRS
+2256 SSATALRS

-2281 TGLVSRQQSSP
+2281 SGLVSRQQSSP
-2292 NLNPNATHMNAPSS
+2292 NLNPNATHTNVPSS
-2306 AQGTEAERFYQNL
+2306 VQNTEAERFYQNL
-2319 SIYRNQDPTVKQQI
+2319 SIYRNQDPAVKQQI
-2333 SLQQP
+2333 SPQQS
-2338 DDRNPQH
+2338 DDRNSQH

-2361 STMEI
+2361 STLEI
-2366 GGHIRDRPTSAYVT
+2366 GGHMRDRPTSAYISQ
-2380 PGQQQSYSAVSNQ
+2380 GQPQSYSAVSSQ
-2393 MQQHSGGPPP
+2393 MQQQSGGLPP

-2435 LLNQHRPSGM
+2435 ILNQHRPPM
-2445 YNMGAR
+2445 YNIGAR
-2451 VAAPPAQQMPNT
+2451 VAAPPPQQMSGV
-2463 LNVRTPRPLGSTSSL
+2463 LNVRSSRPGGSMSNLGITSN
-2478 GTTSSYA
+2478 YA
-2485 ARQNAPSYNYPDAQY
+2485 VRQNVPGYNYPD
-2500 TQYNSTQYGQY
+2500 TQYAHYNSAQYGQY
-2511 GPYNQYPN
+2511 GQYNQYPK
-2519 RYPVI
+2519 YPAAS
-2524 GGQYGPMMPKPKNE
+2524 GQYGPMMLKPKSE
-2538 AIARGHQ
+2538 AMTRGHQ
-2545 PMPNENLLGRDSS
+2545 SMPGENLLGKDASN
-2558 GQETKSYAE
+2558 QEAKPYAE

-2574 SQNSPH
+2574 SQNSSH
-2580 YPNGNLD
+2580 YPNGNLE
-2587 QRIDQ
+2587 QRVDQ
-2592 YGNDNVNRA
+2592 YTNDIINRA
-2601 QNGESHSV
+2601 QNGDGHSM
-2609 TTSEVP
+2609 TTSEAP
-2615 PTRPSLPSEEFNES
+2615 PTRPALPSEDTFNES
-2629 PPPPPPSTSTHPLYK
+2629 PPPPPPNTSTHPLYNK
-2644 QADTRYTA
+2644 PADTRYTA

-2704 RDQQIAELSALA
+2704 RDQQIAELSVLT

-2735 QKRAEEIANQD
+2735 QKRAEEAANQD

-2752 DLDNESVQ
+2752 DLDNESAQ
-2760 RVQGLLRMAASQDR
+2760 RVQGLLRMAASQER
-2774 TVQGTVQPPILSRTI
+2774 AVQGSQQPPILSRTNT
-2789 AGNQS
+2789 GNQS
-2794 MRGGLPLQPLNNQPV
+2794 MRGGLPLQPINSPPV
-2809 TSSHAHI
+2809 SHAHVPP
-2816 LSNQTVSQNVGM
+2816 TVSLNVGM
-2828 SGPGQEN
+2828 SGQEN
-2835 SGLHVQPNQQQH
+2835 SSLHVQPSPQQQ
-2847 QQPQQQ
+2847 QQQQ
-2853 TATSQSEEHVST
+2853 TALAQIEEQQLHVT
-2865 SSYGTP
+2865 PNYGAS
-2871 LSHFSSGQKS
+2871 LSHFGSGQKP
-2881 YSIGMSHSVEDRE
+2881 YSVGAPSIEDRE
-2894 LQRRMDEVKRKQAE
+2894 LQRRMDEAKRKQIE
-2908 YEENQ
+2908 FEENQ
-2913 KKQEEQQQL
+2913 KKQEEQMHA
-2922 QQQTYQP
+2922 QQQTYQQN
-2929 SQHSRSQLHPGMLR
+2929 QHSRNQQLHPDMLR

-2949 NGPNVS
+2949 NGPSVPMS
-2955 MPSQNN
+2955 SQNN
-2961 VNDAPPPPERGSSYA
+2961 INDAPPPPERGSSYA

-2988 STTSNLPPTSQQ
+2988 STASNLPPSFQQ

-3016 ESMLRNVSSGTSNPP
+3016 EPLLRNVQSGTSNP
-3031 SISMDTIREDPNNFI
+3031 SSMSMDTIREDPNNFI
-3046 NDAENLLASPKTPEG
+3046 NDAETLLASPKTPEG

-3138 IDNISSPLNSN
+3138 IDNISSPLNPN
-3149 SNNNNNNNNTTTT
+3149 SNNNNNTI
-3162 SGNNTN
+3162 SGNSNTN

>member
-182 AAPGDQ
+182 AVPGDQ

-276 KYGLDKVDPQ
+276 KYGLEKLDPQ
-286 LYCLVQVNSE
+286 LYCLVQVNGE
-296 NVGGNAHQ
+296 NVSSNAHQ

-376 IPNGAGVRHRL
+376 IPNGGGVRHRL

-405 QAQTLTLPGPTVMP
+405 QAQTLTLPGPTVMG

-516 TPNGGGQIPGQAQER
+516 TPNGGGQIPGQTQER
-531 AAPSS
+531 TAPSS

-582 NRHSQYDR
+582 NRLSQYDR

-645 THYKPELQPTERAHR
+645 THYRPELQPTERAHR

-952 RDGLCRMAAQPTSSG
+952 RDGLCRMAAQLTSSG

-980 RSPSAMSNRSGGYI
+980 RSPSAMSNRSGGYV

-1000 QTQPE
+1000 QAQPE

-1026 GTGQDRLGI
+1026 GAGQDRLGI

-1116 RPRSEL
+1116 RPKSEL
-1122 LEPAV
+1122 LE
-1127 ETTETTNSQPATS
+1127 TTEMTNNQPATS
-1140 HSMGDLLSFP
+1140 HSMGDLLSLP

-1157 SVQPGAIPSQCVE
+1157 SVQPGAIPSQCAE
-1170 TFPYYNQVD
+1170 TFLYHNQID
-1179 RGFPRV
+1179 QGFPRV
-1185 NIDECRSTRQDPFSI
+1185 NVDDYHSTRQDLLPTY
-1200 FRQRGAFRGVV
+1200 RQRNTYSDFYSVDSFRGVV
-1211 DEKEHYRPS
+1211 DEKECSYRPS
-1220 TPTVSP
+1220 TPTIPP
-1226 VRLPRSR
+1226 VRLLKPR

-1248 SILYQDESDESD
+1248 SVLYQDESDDS
-1260 DKIIEEEESNVEQG
+1260 DKIVEEEESNMEQDG
-1274 RAASSNSTDTLN
+1274 AAMNNLTDVLS
-1286 PFERITTPPL
+1286 PFERITTPPR
-1296 EYAGTTKDYKHSLL
+1296 EYAGTMKNYKHSL
-1310 TFEENFFDA
+1310 TFDKNLFDA
-1319 IPYIDQTED
+1319 LPYIDQTD
-1328 INYTESSE
+1328 DTNYIESSE
-1336 CVQVEPSKKCEHCIK
+1336 FVKTEQQQQRTSDKCEHCIK
-1351 AGCDDNFNRRNF
+1351 AGCKDKFNFLDS

-1368 VDRDRKQTLSVP
+1368 VDRNRKQTLSVP
-1380 QSNFELLDTGS
+1380 KSGFEFDIGNNS
-1391 NQNFSSISSSFPTNK
+1391 KSSSITSSFPTNK
-1406 SILFV
+1406 SILPA
-1411 KDATAGSNC
+1411 KD
-1420 ITEISSN
+1420 ITTELDSVAESKLN
-1427 CKSGDFSR
+1427 NFSHF
-1435 LQGADNITKR
+1435 QNIDITKR
-1445 TLNIDERYGD
+1445 TLHIDERYKD
-1455 KLDDISNSEDCAD
+1455 KVDDFSNSEDCAD
-1468 ESSSTINDDCASSRA
+1468 ESSSTINDDCASSRT
-1483 DRDAEGGISTPKM
+1483 DRDAEEEISTPKM

-1512 DVSSDESKTEKC
+1512 DASSDESKPEKC

-1548 GDAGLIKFKSTK
+1548 GDAGLIKFKPTK

-1571 NIITPD
+1571 NIIITPD
-1577 KSDEHLHRP
+1577 KNEHVHRS
-1586 CHAQKEYKSDSDLTK
+1586 CHAQKEYKSDSDLVR
-1601 EGDENFR
+1601 EGDENSQ
-1608 ICSAERRN
+1608 ICSARRRN

-1623 ETNGDFA
+1623 EADGNFA
-1630 IEECRFHHCG
+1630 IEECRFHHCH
-1640 ARRVTIA
+1640 AKRVTITK
-1647 RIPVKEQVT
+1647 IPMNEQVAINT
-1656 TDAKESTILA
+1656 EENSVLA
-1666 IDENHDKN
+1666 MDE
-1674 IFKGKNQSLVGTKN
+1674 NQSLLNTRS
-1688 IASTKVENISSNG
+1688 IASTKIENALSND
-1701 SKDQVFL
+1701 SKDQ
-1708 GIKKDAT
+1708 T
-1715 FAEVKDNNMAIDDS
+1715 FPDITKESTLTKIEHDNLVIDDS
-1729 KSQASFT
+1729 KSQESCT
-1736 VENRK
+1736 IENTK
-1741 DVEKLFPAEKVN
+1741 DVEKLEKVN
-1753 IKDSSSKLSL
+1753 IKDSDCKLSL

-1785 LFIPEQD
+1785 LFIPED
-1792 LAQSSAVSTINENNG
+1792 MTHSFTTSTVNENNDS
-1807 TSAYAYSD
+1807 TKSD
-1815 SPQSNFINQSETT
+1815 LINQPKVTSQ
-1828 PREKLSLLTD
+1828 EKSSSLTD
-1838 NFQKMSK
+1838 GFQKMKK
-1845 APDSSLSS
+1845 ADSSLSS
-1853 SLPSVHSPSH
+1853 SLPCIRSPSH
-1863 SSIVLSLSNVA
+1863 SSIVLSLSNVTKNSLSSDDI
-1874 KSSRSSEDIR
+1874 KSQMHRH
-1884 SQVRQYCEKHPKCLF
+1884 CENHPKCLL
-1899 IDISHSAAKNCSNSS
+1899 IDISHSTAKSCSKS
-1914 FLESSLILP
+1914 FSESALTLLQ
-1923 RHANAYSRSGDNK
+1923 HANKFSQSSDNK

-1942 RIAKPLCKS
+1942 RITKPFCNS
-1951 ESNLIGTAIYGK
+1951 ESNLIDTDIYEKEGT
-1963 EEIEKAI
+1963 EKI
-1970 DLHKSTKTRS
+1970 NLYDKSIKLTRS
-1980 CESILNNK
+1980 CETILNNEIV
-1988 FLSDSDDRSRSSEN
+1988 SDTEDRTRSSEN
-2002 LREDLDSSYKSC
+2002 LSEDLDLSLESC
-2014 NRSISSPKGSTR
+2014 NRLVSNPRGSAR
-2026 WQRHRSLEELK
+2026 WHRHRSLGELTAR
-2037 LNKGSRKRDNPMNS
+2037 KGSKKRDHSMMS
-2051 TSVQTAEDQT
+2051 TSVRT
-2061 KFGEFF
+2061 KVGKFF
-2067 GDKLEDGTRWNRHL
+2067 SNKLDLKHRESTRCNRHL
-2081 SLEELESKR
+2081 SLEELESKK
-2090 EPREKDRWTNLDRTT
+2090 EPSEQDRRTNFNRTT
-2105 EVQRSDGKKRTR
+2105 ETQKSDCTLKKKFR
-2117 TKRKSYDRLKDSSF
+2117 TKRTSHDRLNDNF
-2131 KLSRENETKNIG
+2131 LKLHKTEIRDMK
-2143 RLRAER
+2143 RLRER
-2149 KSQSEFDI
+2149 KSRSEFDV
-2157 SRRKSDSE
+2157 SRQKFDSE
-2165 RDGWSFREISSLKD
+2165 RDGWSFREISSVKD
-2179 DDRSALS
+2179 DDRFALR

-2218 NMGTETKQQHE
+2218 NMGTEAKQQHE

-2256 NSATSLRS
+2256 NSATALRS

-2281 TGLVSRQQSSP
+2281 SGLVSRQQSSP
-2292 NLNPNATHMNAPSS
+2292 NLNPNTTHVNAPSNP
-2306 AQGTEAERFYQNL
+2306 QGTEAERFYQNL
-2319 SIYRNQDPTVKQQI
+2319 SIYRNQDSTGKQQI

-2361 STMEI
+2361 SVMEVS
-2366 GGHIRDRPTSAYVT
+2366 GHMRDRPTSAYVT
-2380 PGQQQSYSAVSNQ
+2380 QGQQQSYSAVGNP
-2393 MQQHSGGPPP
+2393 MQQHGGGPPPP

-2428 ELRGGAP
+2428 ELRGGLP
-2435 LLNQHRPSGM
+2435 LLNQHRPPGM

-2451 VAAPPAQQMPNT
+2451 VAALPAQQMPNT
-2463 LNVRTPRPLGSTSSL
+2463 LNVRSPRPLGSTSSL
-2478 GTTSSYA
+2478 GTTSSHA
-2485 ARQNAPSYNYPDAQY
+2485 ARQNAPSYNYPDTQY
-2500 TQYNSTQYGQY
+2500 TQYNNTQYGQY
-2511 GPYNQYPN
+2511 GQYNQYPN

-2524 GGQYGPMMPKPKNE
+2524 GNQYGPIMPKPKNE
-2538 AIARGHQ
+2538 AVTRGYQ
-2545 PMPNENLLGRDSS
+2545 PMPNENLHGRDSS
-2558 GQETKSYAE
+2558 NQETKSYTE
-2567 QNRHFAG
+2567 QNRNFAG

-2580 YPNGNLD
+2580 YPNGNFD
-2587 QRIDQ
+2587 QRVDQ

-2601 QNGESHSV
+2601 QNGESHSM
-2609 TTSEVP
+2609 TTLEMP
-2615 PTRPSLPSEEFNES
+2615 PTRPALPSDETFNES
-2629 PPPPPPSTSTHPLYK
+2629 PPPPPPNTSTHPLYK
-2644 QADTRYTA
+2644 QTDTRYTA

-2704 RDQQIAELSALA
+2704 RDQQIAELSALI

-2752 DLDNESVQ
+2752 DVDNESVQ
-2760 RVQGLLRMAASQDR
+2760 RVQSLLRMAASQDR
-2774 TVQGTVQPPILSRTI
+2774 IQGGLQPPILSRTI
-2789 AGNQS
+2789 TGNQS
-2794 MRGGLPLQPLNNQPV
+2794 IRGGLPVQPLSSQPV
-2809 TSSHAHI
+2809 TSSQAHI
-2816 LSNQTVSQNVGM
+2816 VSNQTTSQAIGITN
-2828 SGPGQEN
+2828 SGQE
-2835 SGLHVQPNQQQH
+2835 SGLHVQPNQQQ
-2847 QQPQQQ
+2847 QQ
-2853 TATSQSEEHVST
+2853 TVPSQSEEHAST
-2865 SSYGTP
+2865 PNYGTP
-2871 LSHFSSGQKS
+2871 LSHFNSGQKS
-2881 YSIGMSHSVEDRE
+2881 YSMGASHSVEDKE

-2913 KKQEEQQQL
+2913 KKQEEQQLQP
-2922 QQQTYQP
+2922 QQQTYQS
-2929 SQHSRSQLHPGMLR
+2929 SQHSRNQLHPGMLR

-2955 MPSQNN
+2955 MPSPNN

-3000 PASMKRVSFH
+3000 PGSMKRVSFH

-3016 ESMLRNVSSGTSNPP
+3016 ESMLRNVSSSTSNPP

-3061 SGTSFTG
+3061 SGTSFAN

-3149 SNNNNNNNNTTTT
+3149 NNNNTTN
-3162 SGNNTN
+3162 SGSNTN

>member
-1 MATELANKKAERE
+1 MATELANKKAERD

-110 EKPLLVQLNWHIDDR
+110 EKPLLVQLNWHLDDR

-145 TSAEGSSFRRKLSK
+145 ISVEGSSFRRKLSK

-182 AAPGDQ
+182 AMPGDQ

-276 KYGLDKVDPQ
+276 KYGLEKVDPQ
-286 LYCLVQVNSE
+286 LYCLVQINSE
-296 NVGGNAHQ
+296 NVSGNAHQ

-354 LDHRYEDE
+354 LDHKYEDE

-483 QDSNKQIDYAYD
+483 HDSNKQIDYTYD

-516 TPNGGGQIPGQAQER
+516 TPNGGGQISGQAQER
-531 AAPSS
+531 ATPSS
-536 PSKSAVAAVRSP
+536 PSKSAVATVRSP

-582 NRHSQYDR
+582 NRLSQYDR

-616 VITDVE
+616 VITDIE

-645 THYKPELQPTERAHR
+645 THYRPELQPTERAHR

-717 ADAVHTAFGSLVR
+717 AEAVHTAFGSLVR
-730 CVTLELT
+730 CITLELT

-938 GVPPGLAEFLAPLQ
+938 GVPPGLAEFLTPLQ

-1000 QTQPE
+1000 QAQPE

-1026 GTGQDRLGI
+1026 GAGQDRLGI

-1103 SQPSPVMTRAYKT
+1103 SQPSPVMSRAYKT

-1122 LEPAV
+1122 LESAV
-1127 ETTETTNSQPATS
+1127 ETTETTNQPTTS

-1150 KQAPCQD
+1150 KQVPCQEL
-1157 SVQPGAIPSQCVE
+1157 VQPGI
-1170 TFPYYNQVD
+1170 
-1179 RGFPRV
+1179 
-1185 NIDECRSTRQDPFSI
+1185 
-1200 FRQRGAFRGVV
+1200 
-1211 DEKEHYRPS
+1211 
-1220 TPTVSP
+1220 
-1226 VRLPRSR
+1226 
-1233 MPCPL
+1233 
-1238 ISITSDNEIS
+1238 
-1248 SILYQDESDESD
+1248 
-1260 DKIIEEEESNVEQG
+1260 
-1274 RAASSNSTDTLN
+1274 
-1286 PFERITTPPL
+1286 
-1296 EYAGTTKDYKHSLL
+1296 TKDYKHSLL
-1310 TFEENFFDA
+1310 TEPLTVDKNLFDN
-1319 IPYIDQTED
+1319 IPYIDQTD
-1328 INYTESSE
+1328 SINFTESSE
-1336 CVQVEPSKKCEHCIK
+1336 CVQTNPSNKCEHCIN
-1351 AGCDDNFNRRNF
+1351 ADCDNFNLENS
-1363 QKRIN
+1363 QKRTN
-1368 VDRDRKQTLSVP
+1368 VERNRQQTLNVLES
-1380 QSNFELLDTGS
+1380 SFELNTR
-1391 NQNFSSISSSFPTNK
+1391 NNPNFSLISSFPANN
-1406 SILFV
+1406 SILFT
-1411 KDATAGSNC
+1411 KDTTIGSDSVV
-1420 ITEISSN
+1420 ES
-1427 CKSGDFSR
+1427 KSDDFLR
-1435 LQGADNITKR
+1435 FYDVDTTKHV
-1445 TLNIDERYGD
+1445 LNIDERYED
-1455 KLDDISNSEDCAD
+1455 KLEDTSNSEDCAD
-1468 ESSSTINDDCASSRA
+1468 ESSSTINDDCASNRT
-1483 DRDAEGGISTPKM
+1483 DRDTEEGISTPKM
-1496 YTIMPELHLDL
+1496 HTIMPELHLDL
-1507 SGLNS
+1507 SGLNN
-1512 DVSSDESKTEKC
+1512 DVSSDESKIEKC

-1571 NIITPD
+1571 NIMTSH
-1577 KSDEHLHRP
+1577 KSDEHLHHSY
-1586 CHAQKEYKSDSDLTK
+1586 HAQKEYKSDSNLAR
-1601 EGDENFR
+1601 ERDENSR
-1608 ICSAERRN
+1608 LCSDARHN
-1616 NIVLVDV
+1616 NITLVDV
-1623 ETNGDFA
+1623 EADGDFA
-1630 IEECRFHHCG
+1630 IEKCKFHHCG

-1647 RIPVKEQVT
+1647 KIPMNEQIT
-1656 TDAKESTILA
+1656 IDTEESTIQA
-1666 IDENHDKN
+1666 RDKNHDKDIIKDEN
-1674 IFKGKNQSLVGTKN
+1674 KSLLDAKKD
-1688 IASTKVENISSNG
+1688 IALIKVENISHNS
-1701 SKDQVFL
+1701 SKDQVFFNTK
-1708 GIKKDAT
+1708 GDIT
-1715 FAEVKDNNMAIDDS
+1715 FVKRENMAIDSS
-1729 KSQASFT
+1729 KSQAVFT
-1736 VENRK
+1736 GGSKKNMLTGK
-1741 DVEKLFPAEKVN
+1741 DN
-1753 IKDSSSKLSL
+1753 IKNSSSKLSF
-1763 EQQQVIAE
+1763 EQQRVITE

-1785 LFIPEQD
+1785 LFIPKQD
-1792 LAQSSAVSTINENNG
+1792 MSKDSTVFKKNQNNEIFAIYDLTQLNLIKQLEAA
-1807 TSAYAYSD
+1807 S
-1815 SPQSNFINQSETT
+1815 
-1828 PREKLSLLTD
+1828 REKLLSLIDIDD
-1838 NFQKMSK
+1838 NFKKMKKTS
-1845 APDSSLSS
+1845 DSLSSS
-1853 SLPSVHSPSH
+1853 SLPSIRLPS
-1863 SSIVLSLSNVA
+1863 SSIVLSLSNVV
-1874 KSSRSSEDIR
+1874 KSSQLSENIK
-1884 SQVRQYCEKHPKCLF
+1884 SQIHQYCGRYPKCLF
-1899 IDISHSAAKNCSNSS
+1899 INISAAKNCSNDTS
-1914 FLESSLILP
+1914 ESSLMS
-1923 RHANAYSRSGDNK
+1923 HTNVYSRLGDNK
-1936 LNVLRM
+1936 CSVLRM
-1942 RIAKPLCKS
+1942 RIVRPLCNS
-1951 ESNLIGTAIYGK
+1951 ESNLIGAAIYGK
-1963 EEIEKAI
+1963 ETERFIN
-1970 DLHKSTKTRS
+1970 LHDKSSKLTRS
-1980 CESILNNK
+1980 CESILNSK
-1988 FLSDSDDRSRSSEN
+1988 FLSDSDDRTRSFEN
-2002 LREDLDSSYKSC
+2002 ICKELDSTCKFYDTF
-2014 NRSISSPKGSTR
+2014 ISNPKESVR
-2026 WQRHRSLEELK
+2026 WHHHRSLEELK
-2037 LNKGSRKRDNPMNS
+2037 SKKGSRKRDNSINS
-2051 TSVQTAEDQT
+2051 ISVHSTQT
-2061 KFGEFF
+2061 KFDKFY
-2067 GDKLEDGTRWNRHL
+2067 GDRLDFEDGECIHWNRHL
-2081 SLEELESKR
+2081 SLEELKSKIESHERDKC
-2090 EPREKDRWTNLDRTT
+2090 TNIERSAD
-2105 EVQRSDGKKRTR
+2105 VQKFNWMLKKRLCM
-2117 TKRKSYDRLKDSSF
+2117 KRINDDRLKDNSL
-2131 KLSRENETKNIG
+2131 KLSHEKAKDMEHQ
-2143 RLRAER
+2143 RLRIEG
-2149 KSQSEFDI
+2149 KSQSKFDV
-2157 SRRKSDSE
+2157 SRQKSDSE
-2165 RDGWSFREISSLKD
+2165 KYNWSFREISSLKD
-2179 DDRSALS
+2179 DDRSALR

-2196 SRLGHDATPQQI
+2196 SRLEHDVTLQQI

-2276 GTLPP
+2276 GTLPS
-2281 TGLVSRQQSSP
+2281 TGLISRQQSSP
-2292 NLNPNATHMNAPSS
+2292 NLNPSTSHMSTPSNV
-2306 AQGTEAERFYQNL
+2306 QGTEAERFYQNL
-2319 SIYRNQDPTVKQQI
+2319 NIYRNQDSTVKQQI
-2333 SLQQP
+2333 SPQQSE
-2338 DDRNPQH
+2338 DRNPQH
-2345 IQKSSLRGSQN
+2345 IQKGSLKGSQN

-2361 STMEI
+2361 STMEV
-2366 GGHIRDRPTSAYVT
+2366 GSHFRDRPTSAYIT
-2380 PGQQQSYSAVSNQ
+2380 QGQQQSYSVVSNQ
-2393 MQQHSGGPPP
+2393 MQQHTGGPPP

-2420 MQEEVRRR
+2420 MQEEIRRR
-2428 ELRGGAP
+2428 ELRGGVP
-2435 LLNQHRPSGM
+2435 LLNQHRPPM
-2445 YNMGAR
+2445 YISTR
-2451 VAAPPAQQMPNT
+2451 VTIPPAQQVSN
-2463 LNVRTPRPLGSTSSL
+2463 LRLPRPLGSTSNL
-2478 GTTSSYA
+2478 GTTSNYM

-2500 TQYNSTQYGQY
+2500 AQYNSTQYGQY
-2511 GPYNQYPN
+2511 NQYSN
-2519 RYPVI
+2519 RYLVI
-2524 GGQYGPMMPKPKNE
+2524 GSQYGPMMMPKPKNE
-2538 AIARGHQ
+2538 TIARDHQ
-2545 PMPNENLLGRDSS
+2545 PMPNENLFGRDSNN
-2558 GQETKSYAE
+2558 QEAKSYAE

-2574 SQNSPH
+2574 SQNYPH
-2580 YPNGNLD
+2580 YPNGNLEH
-2587 QRIDQ
+2587 RVDQ
-2592 YGNDNVNRA
+2592 YENDNVNRA
-2601 QNGESHSV
+2601 QNGDGHS
-2609 TTSEVP
+2609 TEVP
-2615 PTRPSLPSEEFNES
+2615 PTRPALPSEDTFSES

-2644 QADTRYTA
+2644 QVDTRYTA

-2663 PAGGISAMQQPRQYQ
+2663 PVGGISAMQQPRQYQ

-2691 KEQARRREAARQW
+2691 KEQARRIEAARQW
-2704 RDQQIAELSALA
+2704 RDQQITELSALT

-2774 TVQGTVQPPILSRTI
+2774 TVQETLQPLTLSKTI
-2789 AGNQS
+2789 TGNQS
-2794 MRGGLPLQPLNNQPV
+2794 IRGSLPLLSSQSV
-2809 TSSHAHI
+2809 TSSHVHI
-2816 LSNQTVSQNVGM
+2816 LPNQTAPQNVEM
-2828 SGPGQEN
+2828 SNPGQEN
-2835 SGLHVQPNQQQH
+2835 NGLHVQPNQQQ
-2847 QQPQQQ
+2847 QQ
-2853 TATSQSEEHVST
+2853 TVGQNEEHVSPAN
-2865 SSYGTP
+2865 YGTH
-2871 LSHFSSGQKS
+2871 SHFSSGQKS
-2881 YSIGMSHSVEDRE
+2881 YSMGMSHSVEDRE
-2894 LQRRMDEVKRKQAE
+2894 LQRKMDEVKQKQAG

-2913 KKQEEQQQL
+2913 KKQEEQQQ
-2922 QQQTYQP
+2922 QTYQLN
-2929 SQHSRSQLHPGMLR
+2929 QHPRSQLHPGMLR

-2949 NGPNVS
+2949 NGPNIS
-2955 MPSQNN
+2955 TSSQNN

-3000 PASMKRVSFH
+3000 SASMKRVSFH

-3016 ESMLRNVSSGTSNPP
+3016 ESMVRNVSSGMSNPP
-3031 SISMDTIREDPNNFI
+3031 LISMDTIREDPNNFI
-3046 NDAENLLASPKTPEG
+3046 NDAENLLASAKTPEG

-3149 SNNNNNNNNTTTT
+3149 NNNNNNNTTI

>member
-1 MATELANKKAERE
+1 MTVSEEMATELANKKAERD

-110 EKPLLVQLNWHIDDR
+110 EKPLLVQLNWHMDDR

-182 AAPGDQ
+182 AVPGDP

-276 KYGLDKVDPQ
+276 KYGLEKVDPQ

-296 NVGGNAHQ
+296 NVSGNAHQ

-348 AGKWNE
+348 SGKWNE
-354 LDHRYEDE
+354 LDHKYEDE

-451 TTILQNG
+451 TTILQVRPFLQSG
-458 AIIKFGRMHTFR
+458 C
-470 FIDPA
+470 
-475 PEERIRQR
+475 
-483 QDSNKQIDYAYD
+483 
-495 RRSPDAT
+495 SPVY
-502 SQDVSSEKFHPGSG
+502 SYFDVSSEKFHPGSG

-531 AAPSS
+531 ATPSS

-582 NRHSQYDR
+582 NRLSQYDR

-645 THYKPELQPTERAHR
+645 THYRPELQPTERAHR

-717 ADAVHTAFGSLVR
+717 AEAVHTAFGSLVR

-1026 GTGQDRLGI
+1026 GAGQDRLGI

-1103 SQPSPVMTRAYKT
+1103 SQPSPVMSRACKT

-1122 LEPAV
+1122 LESAV
-1127 ETTETTNSQPATS
+1127 EATETTNQPATS

-1150 KQAPCQD
+1150 KQAPCQEL
-1157 SVQPGAIPSQCVE
+1157 VQPGI
-1170 TFPYYNQVD
+1170 
-1179 RGFPRV
+1179 
-1185 NIDECRSTRQDPFSI
+1185 
-1200 FRQRGAFRGVV
+1200 
-1211 DEKEHYRPS
+1211 
-1220 TPTVSP
+1220 
-1226 VRLPRSR
+1226 
-1233 MPCPL
+1233 
-1238 ISITSDNEIS
+1238 
-1248 SILYQDESDESD
+1248 
-1260 DKIIEEEESNVEQG
+1260 
-1274 RAASSNSTDTLN
+1274 
-1286 PFERITTPPL
+1286 
-1296 EYAGTTKDYKHSLL
+1296 TKDYKHSLL
-1310 TFEENFFDA
+1310 MEPLTVDRNLFDN
-1319 IPYIDQTED
+1319 IPYIDQTDD
-1328 INYTESSE
+1328 INFTESSE
-1336 CVQVEPSKKCEHCIK
+1336 CVQTNPNNKCEHCIN
-1351 AGCDDNFNRRNF
+1351 AGCNNYNLKNS
-1363 QKRIN
+1363 QKRTNIERN
-1368 VDRDRKQTLSVP
+1368 RQQTFNGLES
-1380 QSNFELLDTGS
+1380 SFELNTYNNPS
-1391 NQNFSSISSSFPTNK
+1391 FSLTSSFPANK
-1406 SILFV
+1406 SILFT
-1411 KDATAGSNC
+1411 KDVTIGSGS
-1420 ITEISSN
+1420 IVES
-1427 CKSGDFSR
+1427 KSDDFLR
-1435 LQGADNITKR
+1435 LQDVDTIKHV
-1445 TLNIDERYGD
+1445 LNIDKRYED
-1455 KLDDISNSEDCAD
+1455 KLDDTSNSEDCAD
-1468 ESSSTINDDCASSRA
+1468 ESSSTINDDCASSRTE
-1483 DRDAEGGISTPKM
+1483 RDTEEGISTPKM

-1507 SGLNS
+1507 SGLNN
-1512 DVSSDESKTEKC
+1512 DVSSDKSKMEKC

-1548 GDAGLIKFKSTK
+1548 GDGGLIKFKSIK

-1571 NIITPD
+1571 NIMTSH
-1577 KSDEHLHRP
+1577 KSDEHLHHP
-1586 CHAQKEYKSDSDLTK
+1586 YHAQKEYKSDSDLAR
-1601 EGDENFR
+1601 ERDENSR
-1608 ICSAERRN
+1608 LCSDGRHN
-1616 NIVLVDV
+1616 DIILVNV
-1623 ETNGDFA
+1623 ETDGDFA
-1630 IEECRFHHCG
+1630 IEKCKFHRCG
-1640 ARRVTIA
+1640 GKRVTIA
-1647 RIPVKEQVT
+1647 RIPMNKQITIDTE
-1656 TDAKESTILA
+1656 ESTIQA
-1666 IDENHDKN
+1666 RDENHDKD
-1674 IFKGKNQSLVGTKN
+1674 IIKDENQSLLSTKKD
-1688 IASTKVENISSNG
+1688 IALIKVENISHNS

-1708 GIKKDAT
+1708 NTKEDITFVEMEDMAT
-1715 FAEVKDNNMAIDDS
+1715 DGS
-1729 KSQASFT
+1729 KSQAFFIGRSQKNMLT
-1736 VENRK
+1736 GK
-1741 DVEKLFPAEKVN
+1741 DN
-1753 IKDSSSKLSL
+1753 IKNSSSKLSL
-1763 EQQQVIAE
+1763 EQQRVIAE
-1771 QLEQFSNLDNTDAP
+1771 QLEQFSNLDNADAP

-1792 LAQSSAVSTINENNG
+1792 IVKDSIISKKNQNNK
-1807 TSAYAYSD
+1807 TSAIDDLTQLNLIKQLEAA
-1815 SPQSNFINQSETT
+1815 
-1828 PREKLSLLTD
+1828 PREKLLSLVDIDD
-1838 NFQKMSK
+1838 NFKKMKKTS
-1845 APDSSLSS
+1845 DSSSSS
-1853 SLPSVHSPSH
+1853 SLPSVRSPS
-1863 SSIVLSLSNVA
+1863 SSIMLSLSNVA
-1874 KSSRSSEDIR
+1874 KGSQPSEDIK
-1884 SQVRQYCEKHPKCLF
+1884 SQIHQYCERYPKCLF
-1899 IDISHSAAKNCSNSS
+1899 VDISAAKNCSNDTS
-1914 FLESSLILP
+1914 ESSLMS
-1923 RHANAYSRSGDNK
+1923 HTDVYSRLSDNK
-1936 LNVLRM
+1936 CSVLRM
-1942 RIAKPLCKS
+1942 RIARPLCNS
-1951 ESNLIGTAIYGK
+1951 ESNLIGAAIYGK
-1963 EEIEKAI
+1963 ETERAI
-1970 DLHKSTKTRS
+1970 NLHDRSTKLTRS
-1980 CESILNNK
+1980 CESILNSK
-1988 FLSDSDDRSRSSEN
+1988 FLSDYDDRTRSSEN
-2002 LREDLDSSYKSC
+2002 ISEELDSSCKFYDKL
-2014 NRSISSPKGSTR
+2014 ISNPNGSVR
-2026 WQRHRSLEELK
+2026 WHHYRSLEELK
-2037 LNKGSRKRDNPMNS
+2037 SKKRSRKRDNSINS
-2051 TSVQTAEDQT
+2051 IYVHSTQT
-2061 KFGEFF
+2061 KF
-2067 GDKLEDGTRWNRHL
+2067 DKFYDDQLDLEDGEDMHWNRHL
-2081 SLEELESKR
+2081 SLEELKSKR
-2090 EPREKDRWTNLDRTT
+2090 ESHEQDRCTNLERSAD
-2105 EVQRSDGKKRTR
+2105 VQRFNWMLKKRLR
-2117 TKRKSYDRLKDSSF
+2117 MKRISNDRLKDNSL
-2131 KLSRENETKNIG
+2131 KLSREKAKDMERQK
-2143 RLRAER
+2143 LRIEG
-2149 KSQSEFDI
+2149 KSHSKFDV
-2157 SRRKSDSE
+2157 SRWKSDSE
-2165 RDGWSFREISSLKD
+2165 RYSWSFREISSLKD
-2179 DDRSALS
+2179 DDRSAS
-2186 PRRMSERDLP
+2186 RPRRMSERDLP
-2196 SRLGHDATPQQI
+2196 SRLGHDATLQQI

-2218 NMGTETKQQHE
+2218 NMDTEAKQQHE

-2276 GTLPP
+2276 GTLPS

-2292 NLNPNATHMNAPSS
+2292 NLNPSTSHMNAPSNV
-2306 AQGTEAERFYQNL
+2306 QGTEAERFYQNL
-2319 SIYRNQDPTVKQQI
+2319 SIYRNQDSTVKQQI
-2333 SLQQP
+2333 SPQQS
-2338 DDRNPQH
+2338 DDRNLQH
-2345 IQKSSLRGSQN
+2345 IQKGSLKGSQN

-2361 STMEI
+2361 STMEV
-2366 GGHIRDRPTSAYVT
+2366 GNHFRDRPTSAYIT
-2380 PGQQQSYSAVSNQ
+2380 QGQQQSYSAVSNQ
-2393 MQQHSGGPPP
+2393 IQQHIGGLPP

-2428 ELRGGAP
+2428 ELRGGVP
-2435 LLNQHRPSGM
+2435 LLNQHRPPM
-2445 YNMGAR
+2445 YNIGTRMA
-2451 VAAPPAQQMPNT
+2451 VPPAQQVSN
-2463 LNVRTPRPLGSTSSL
+2463 LRSPRPLGSTSSL
-2478 GTTSSYA
+2478 GTTSNYV
-2485 ARQNAPSYNYPDAQY
+2485 ARQNAPSYNYPDVQY

-2511 GPYNQYPN
+2511 GQYNPN

-2524 GGQYGPMMPKPKNE
+2524 GSQFGPMMMPKSKNE
-2538 AIARGHQ
+2538 TIARDHQ
-2545 PMPNENLLGRDSS
+2545 SLNENLLGRDSS
-2558 GQETKSYAE
+2558 SQEAKSYAE

-2574 SQNSPH
+2574 SQNNPH
-2580 YPNGNLD
+2580 YPNGNLEH
-2587 QRIDQ
+2587 RVDQ
-2592 YGNDNVNRA
+2592 YGNDNRA
-2601 QNGESHSV
+2601 QNGDGHS
-2609 TTSEVP
+2609 TEVP
-2615 PTRPSLPSEEFNES
+2615 PTRPALPSEDTFSES

-2663 PAGGISAMQQPRQYQ
+2663 PVGGISAMQQPRQYQ

-2704 RDQQIAELSALA
+2704 RDQQIAELSALT

-2774 TVQGTVQPPILSRTI
+2774 TVHGALQPPILSRTI
-2789 AGNQS
+2789 TGNQS
-2794 MRGGLPLQPLNNQPV
+2794 MRGDLPLLSSQSV
-2809 TSSHAHI
+2809 TSSHTHI
-2816 LSNQTVSQNVGM
+2816 LPNQTVPQNVEM
-2828 SGPGQEN
+2828 SSPGQEN
-2835 SGLHVQPNQQQH
+2835 NSLHVQPNQQQ
-2847 QQPQQQ
+2847 QQ
-2853 TATSQSEEHVST
+2853 TAGQSEEHVSPAN
-2865 SSYGTP
+2865 YGTH
-2871 LSHFSSGQKS
+2871 SHFSSGQKS
-2881 YSIGMSHSVEDRE
+2881 YSMSMSHSIEDRE

-2908 YEENQ
+2908 YENQ
-2913 KKQEEQQQL
+2913 KKQEEQQQ
-2922 QQQTYQP
+2922 QTYQ
-2929 SQHSRSQLHPGMLR
+2929 SNQHPRSQLHPGMLR

-2949 NGPNVS
+2949 NGPNIS
-2955 MPSQNN
+2955 TSSQNN

-3000 PASMKRVSFH
+3000 STSMKRVSFH

-3016 ESMLRNVSSGTSNPP
+3016 ESMLRNVSSGMSNPP

-3149 SNNNNNNNNTTTT
+3149 NNNNNNNTTT

>member
-1 MATELANKKAERE
+1 MRVARRWPPCRGRTRGYSGYSQVCASVLATTFNRSFGVRVCLWITVRSRRSRLRAYTIAFPSPRMATELANKKAERE

-145 TSAEGSSFRRKLSK
+145 TSAEGTSFRRKLSK

-536 PSKSAVAAVRSP
+536 LSKSAVAAVRSP

-1026 GTGQDRLGI
+1026 GTGQERLGI

-1103 SQPSPVMTRAYKT
+1103 SQPSPVMTR
-1116 RPRSEL
+1116 
-1122 LEPAV
+1122 
-1127 ETTETTNSQPATS
+1127 
-1140 HSMGDLLSFP
+1140 D
-1150 KQAPCQD
+1150 
-1157 SVQPGAIPSQCVE
+1157 
-1170 TFPYYNQVD
+1170 
-1179 RGFPRV
+1179 
-1185 NIDECRSTRQDPFSI
+1185 
-1200 FRQRGAFRGVV
+1200 
-1211 DEKEHYRPS
+1211 
-1220 TPTVSP
+1220 
-1226 VRLPRSR
+1226 
-1233 MPCPL
+1233 
-1238 ISITSDNEIS
+1238 
-1248 SILYQDESDESD
+1248 
-1260 DKIIEEEESNVEQG
+1260 
-1274 RAASSNSTDTLN
+1274 
-1286 PFERITTPPL
+1286 
-1296 EYAGTTKDYKHSLL
+1296 
-1310 TFEENFFDA
+1310 
-1319 IPYIDQTED
+1319 
-1328 INYTESSE
+1328 
-1336 CVQVEPSKKCEHCIK
+1336 
-1351 AGCDDNFNRRNF
+1351 
-1363 QKRIN
+1363 
-1368 VDRDRKQTLSVP
+1368 
-1380 QSNFELLDTGS
+1380 
-1391 NQNFSSISSSFPTNK
+1391 
-1406 SILFV
+1406 
-1411 KDATAGSNC
+1411 
-1420 ITEISSN
+1420 
-1427 CKSGDFSR
+1427 
-1435 LQGADNITKR
+1435 
-1445 TLNIDERYGD
+1445 
-1455 KLDDISNSEDCAD
+1455 
-1468 ESSSTINDDCASSRA
+1468 
-1483 DRDAEGGISTPKM
+1483 
-1496 YTIMPELHLDL
+1496 
-1507 SGLNS
+1507 
-1512 DVSSDESKTEKC
+1512 
-1524 WKSPEEV
+1524 
-1531 RLGCGRVAA
+1531 
-1540 LAKHFSKL
+1540 
-1548 GDAGLIKFKSTK
+1548 
-1560 LNGSR
+1560 
-1565 QFVSEP
+1565 
-1571 NIITPD
+1571 
-1577 KSDEHLHRP
+1577 
-1586 CHAQKEYKSDSDLTK
+1586 
-1601 EGDENFR
+1601 
-1608 ICSAERRN
+1608 
-1616 NIVLVDV
+1616 
-1623 ETNGDFA
+1623 
-1630 IEECRFHHCG
+1630 
-1640 ARRVTIA
+1640 
-1647 RIPVKEQVT
+1647 
-1656 TDAKESTILA
+1656 
-1666 IDENHDKN
+1666 
-1674 IFKGKNQSLVGTKN
+1674 
-1688 IASTKVENISSNG
+1688 
-1701 SKDQVFL
+1701 
-1708 GIKKDAT
+1708 
-1715 FAEVKDNNMAIDDS
+1715 
-1729 KSQASFT
+1729 
-1736 VENRK
+1736 
-1741 DVEKLFPAEKVN
+1741 
-1753 IKDSSSKLSL
+1753 
-1763 EQQQVIAE
+1763 
-1771 QLEQFSNLDNTDAP
+1771 
-1785 LFIPEQD
+1785 
-1792 LAQSSAVSTINENNG
+1792 
-1807 TSAYAYSD
+1807 
-1815 SPQSNFINQSETT
+1815 
-1828 PREKLSLLTD
+1828 
-1838 NFQKMSK
+1838 
-1845 APDSSLSS
+1845 
-1853 SLPSVHSPSH
+1853 
-1863 SSIVLSLSNVA
+1863 
-1874 KSSRSSEDIR
+1874 
-1884 SQVRQYCEKHPKCLF
+1884 
-1899 IDISHSAAKNCSNSS
+1899 
-1914 FLESSLILP
+1914 
-1923 RHANAYSRSGDNK
+1923 
-1936 LNVLRM
+1936 
-1942 RIAKPLCKS
+1942 
-1951 ESNLIGTAIYGK
+1951 
-1963 EEIEKAI
+1963 
-1970 DLHKSTKTRS
+1970 
-1980 CESILNNK
+1980 
-1988 FLSDSDDRSRSSEN
+1988 
-2002 LREDLDSSYKSC
+2002 
-2014 NRSISSPKGSTR
+2014 
-2026 WQRHRSLEELK
+2026 
-2037 LNKGSRKRDNPMNS
+2037 
-2051 TSVQTAEDQT
+2051 
-2061 KFGEFF
+2061 
-2067 GDKLEDGTRWNRHL
+2067 
-2081 SLEELESKR
+2081 
-2090 EPREKDRWTNLDRTT
+2090 
-2105 EVQRSDGKKRTR
+2105 
-2117 TKRKSYDRLKDSSF
+2117 
-2131 KLSRENETKNIG
+2131 
-2143 RLRAER
+2143 
-2149 KSQSEFDI
+2149 
-2157 SRRKSDSE
+2157 
-2165 RDGWSFREISSLKD
+2165 
-2179 DDRSALS
+2179 
-2186 PRRMSERDLP
+2186 
-2196 SRLGHDATPQQI
+2196 
-2208 HSSKSVPALH
+2208 
-2218 NMGTETKQQHE
+2218 MGTEIKQQHE

-2361 STMEI
+2361 STMEV

-2380 PGQQQSYSAVSNQ
+2380 PGQQQSYSTVSNQ

-2485 ARQNAPSYNYPDAQY
+2485 ARQNPPSYNYPDAQY

-2545 PMPNENLLGRDSS
+2545 PMSNENLLGRDLS

-2853 TATSQSEEHVST
+2853 TATSQSEEHVPT
-2865 SSYGTP
+2865 PSYGTP

-2922 QQQTYQP
+2922 QQHTYQP

-3046 NDAENLLASPKTPEG
+3046 NDAENLLVSPKTPEG
-3061 SGTSFTG
+3061 SGTSFTS

>member
-98 HENGEERKLDLE
+98 HENGEERKLGLE

-182 AAPGDQ
+182 TVPGDQ

-220 QKLERRLQ
+220 QKLERKLQ

-269 VVREMLS
+269 VVREMLA
-276 KYGLDKVDPQ
+276 KYGLEKVDPQ

-475 PEERIRQR
+475 PDDRIRQR
-483 QDSNKQIDYAYD
+483 HDSNKQIDYAYD

-516 TPNGGGQIPGQAQER
+516 TLNGGGGQTPGQIQES
-531 AAPSS
+531 AT
-536 PSKSAVAAVRSP
+536 PSKSAVAARSP

-582 NRHSQYDR
+582 NRLSQYDR

-645 THYKPELQPTERAHR
+645 THYRPELQPTERAHR

-980 RSPSAMSNRSGGYI
+980 RSPSAMSNRSGGYT
-994 SHINQN
+994 SHVNQN
-1000 QTQPE
+1000 HGQPE
-1005 IHVIKLHK
+1005 IQVIKLHK

-1026 GTGQDRLGI
+1026 GAGQDRLGI

-1103 SQPSPVMTRAYKT
+1103 SQPSPVMTRAHKN
-1116 RPRSEL
+1116 RPKSEL
-1122 LEPAV
+1122 LEPAIGAM
-1127 ETTETTNSQPATS
+1127 ETAVGGQQATS

-1150 KQAPCQD
+1150 QQAACCQD
-1157 SVQPGAIPSQCVE
+1157 FIQPGAIPSRRIVE
-1170 TFPYYNQVD
+1170 ASVYRNQID
-1179 RGFPRV
+1179 QGFPRV
-1185 NIDECRSTRQDPFSI
+1185 DDFDECRSVRQDPFSVL
-1200 FRQRGAFRGVV
+1200 RQRGAYPV
-1211 DEKEHYRPS
+1211 DEREHVPRPS

-1226 VRLPRSR
+1226 ARFPRNR

-1238 ISITSDNEIS
+1238 ISVTNDNDIS
-1248 SILYQDESDESD
+1248 SVIYQDESEASD
-1260 DKIIEEEESNVEQG
+1260 DKIVEEEENNMELGKIATNSLNY
-1274 RAASSNSTDTLN
+1274 STDTLN
-1286 PFERITTPPL
+1286 PFIKITAPPR
-1296 EYAGTTKDYKHSLL
+1296 EYAEAADDYKNDYPL
-1310 TFEENFFDA
+1310 TLDRNVFDA
-1319 IPYIDQTED
+1319 IPYIDQTDDSNLAEYKAQ
-1328 INYTESSE
+1328 IESSD
-1336 CVQVEPSKKCEHCIK
+1336 KCERCNK
-1351 AGCDDNFNRRNF
+1351 TDRNSNLGDS
-1363 QKRIN
+1363 QKHVK
-1368 VDRDRKQTLSVP
+1368 VDCNSQHTLNIP
-1380 QSNFELLDTGS
+1380 RSNFELSTCSNLDV
-1391 NQNFSSISSSFPTNK
+1391 SSIDTRSLPANK
-1406 SILFV
+1406 SVLPIVTIESTSEFKLKDPSHFQSVNNNVRCILN
-1411 KDATAGSNC
+1411 D
-1420 ITEISSN
+1420 
-1427 CKSGDFSR
+1427 
-1435 LQGADNITKR
+1435 
-1445 TLNIDERYGD
+1445 DERCED
-1455 KLDDISNSEDCAD
+1455 KMLDVSNSEDCAD
-1468 ESSSTINDDCASSRA
+1468 ESSSTINDECASSRV
-1483 DRDAEGGISTPKM
+1483 DEDAEEGISTPKM
-1496 YTIMPELHLDL
+1496 YTVMPELHLDL

-1512 DVSSDESKTEKC
+1512 DVSSDESKIEKC

-1560 LNGSR
+1560 LTDSR

-1571 NIITPD
+1571 NIILSE
-1577 KSDEHLHRP
+1577 KNSERYLHQSLP
-1586 CHAQKEYKSDSDLTK
+1586 IVQKEYKSDSNLTRNSNK
-1601 EGDENFR
+1601 CSR
-1608 ICSAERRN
+1608 IGKRV
-1616 NIVLVDV
+1616 ILVDV
-1623 ETNGDFA
+1623 EAGNDLA
-1630 IEECRFHHCG
+1630 IEECHHHD
-1640 ARRVTIA
+1640 AKRVTIA
-1647 RIPVKEQVT
+1647 RIPLMDNKDQ
-1656 TDAKESTILA
+1656 IA
-1666 IDENHDKN
+1666 IDTKERSDLVASIEN
-1674 IFKGKNQSLVGTKN
+1674 T
-1688 IASTKVENISSNG
+1688 SSNN
-1701 SKDQVFL
+1701 SKDQVYT
-1708 GIKKDAT
+1708 KKDA
-1715 FAEVKDNNMAIDDS
+1715 EIEDNNMMID
-1729 KSQASFT
+1729 KSQVLT
-1736 VENRK
+1736 DVENTPI
-1741 DVEKLFPAEKVN
+1741 EKIN
-1753 IKDSSSKLSL
+1753 IKDSGSKLSL
-1763 EQQQVIAE
+1763 EQQRVIAK

-1785 LFIPEQD
+1785 LFIPERCVKLTSSKSENNITFNGSSLTHQ
-1792 LAQSSAVSTINENNG
+1792 SAVS
-1807 TSAYAYSD
+1807 
-1815 SPQSNFINQSETT
+1815 
-1828 PREKLSLLTD
+1828 REKLSSLIDSDDSCRRTK
-1838 NFQKMSK
+1838 QVS
-1845 APDSSLSS
+1845 DSSSS
-1853 SLPSVHSPSH
+1853 SSPPSASSSVILP
-1863 SSIVLSLSNVA
+1863 LSNVIEDPLLSENVRTQTRKYCKERH
-1874 KSSRSSEDIR
+1874 KS
-1884 SQVRQYCEKHPKCLF
+1884 CLL
-1899 IDISHSAAKNCSNSS
+1899 IDICHSSAKIYSNSS
-1914 FLESSLILP
+1914 KNLSTLP
-1923 RHANAYSRSGDNK
+1923 SCQASARSGDK
-1936 LNVLRM
+1936 LNILRV
-1942 RIAKPLCKS
+1942 RITRPLCNS
-1951 ESNLIGTAIYGK
+1951 ENNLIGAALCEK
-1963 EEIEKAI
+1963 EENFRGESAK
-1970 DLHKSTKTRS
+1970 LTRS
-1980 CESILNNK
+1980 CESILNSNFSADSADQFSK
-1988 FLSDSDDRSRSSEN
+1988 NLSKDIDSLCTSCN
-2002 LREDLDSSYKSC
+2002 KSC
-2014 NRSISSPKGSTR
+2014 PKKKIR
-2026 WQRHRSLEELK
+2026 WYRPRSLEELK
-2037 LNKGSRKRDNPMNS
+2037 SKKELKQDNS
-2051 TSVQTAEDQT
+2051 TNSISAQSSSKIQTRFS
-2061 KFGEFF
+2061 KFF
-2067 GDKLEDGTRWNRHL
+2067 GDKLDSESREEMRRNRHL
-2081 SLEELESKR
+2081 SLEELRSKKESR
-2090 EPREKDRWTNLDRTT
+2090 ERNSRRNSNEIA
-2105 EVQRSDGKKRTR
+2105 EIQRSDWTLKKRFRAKLR
-2117 TKRKSYDRLKDSSF
+2117 TSCNRLRGSALE
-2131 KLSRENETKNIG
+2131 LSRGNETSDEKQQKWG
-2143 RLRAER
+2143 VGER
-2149 KSQSEFDI
+2149 KCRSELDV
-2157 SRRKSDSE
+2157 SRREFDSE
-2165 RDGWSFREISSLKD
+2165 RDGWSFREISSM
-2179 DDRSALS
+2179 R

-2218 NMGTETKQQHE
+2218 NMGNETKQQHE

-2248 QPPPMATI
+2248 QPPSMATI

-2264 RSSHNLHDPMRI
+2264 
-2276 GTLPP
+2276 
-2281 TGLVSRQQSSP
+2281 
-2292 NLNPNATHMNAPSS
+2292 
-2306 AQGTEAERFYQNL
+2306 
-2319 SIYRNQDPTVKQQI
+2319 
-2333 SLQQP
+2333 
-2338 DDRNPQH
+2338 RNPQH

-2361 STMEI
+2361 SGALEANSA
-2366 GGHIRDRPTSAYVT
+2366 HIRDRPTSAYVT
-2380 PGQQQSYSAVSNQ
+2380 QPQGQQQQQSYSMTGNQQ
-2393 MQQHSGGPPP
+2393 MQQQMGGPPPP

-2428 ELRGGAP
+2428 ELRGGGAP
-2435 LLNQHRPSGM
+2435 VLNQHRPPAM
-2445 YNMGAR
+2445 YNVGSRM
-2451 VAAPPAQQMPNT
+2451 VAPPAQQSTNT
-2463 LNVRTPRPLGSTSSL
+2463 LMNVRSPRTPLGSTSSL
-2478 GTTSSYA
+2478 GTNSGYA
-2485 ARQNAPSYNYPDAQY
+2485 ARQNAPGYNYPD
-2500 TQYNSTQYGQY
+2500 TQYNNTQYGTQYNQQYSNRYPVSASGQY
-2511 GPYNQYPN
+2511 GP
-2519 RYPVI
+2519 I
-2524 GGQYGPMMPKPKNE
+2524 MPKPKNE
-2538 AIARGHQ
+2538 AAIVRGH
-2545 PMPNENLLGRDSS
+2545 PMPNENLLGTRDSNN
-2558 GQETKSYAE
+2558 QDMRSYAE
-2567 QNRHFAG
+2567 QNRHFVG
-2574 SQNSPH
+2574 SQNSSV
-2580 YPNGNLD
+2580 YPNGNLE
-2587 QRIDQ
+2587 QRVDQ
-2592 YGNDNVNRA
+2592 YANDGVVNRA
-2601 QNGESHSV
+2601 QNGGEGHSM
-2609 TTSEVP
+2609 TTSETL
-2615 PTRPSLPSEEFNES
+2615 PTRPVLPPENAFNES

-2663 PAGGISAMQQPRQYQ
+2663 PAGGINAMQQQRQYL
-2678 YSATNPWQREERE
+2678 YSANNPWQREERE

-2704 RDQQIAELSALA
+2704 RDQQIAELSALT

-2735 QKRAEEIANQD
+2735 QKRAEEAANQD

-2752 DLDNESVQ
+2752 DLDNESAQ
-2760 RVQGLLRMAASQDR
+2760 RVQGLLKMAANQER
-2774 TVQGTVQPPILSRTI
+2774 TVQGTQQLPILSRTNT
-2789 AGNQS
+2789 GNQS
-2794 MRGGLPLQPLNNQPV
+2794 IRGGLPIQSISNQSV
-2809 TSSHAHI
+2809 ASSHSHI
-2816 LSNQTVSQNVGM
+2816 LPNQVVPQNVAM
-2828 SGPGQEN
+2828 NSLGQEN
-2835 SGLHVQPNQQQH
+2835 SSLHMQPS
-2847 QQPQQQ
+2847 QQQ
-2853 TATSQSEEHVST
+2853 TATSQSEEHVSPN
-2865 SSYGTP
+2865 YGTS
-2871 LSHFSSGQKS
+2871 LSSHFGSSQKS
-2881 YSIGMSHSVEDRE
+2881 YPISHSTEDRE
-2894 LQRRMDEVKRKQAE
+2894 LQRRIDEVKRKQAE
-2908 YEENQ
+2908 FEENQ
-2913 KKQEEQQQL
+2913 KKQEEQQQ
-2922 QQQTYQP
+2922 QTYQQ
-2929 SQHSRSQLHPGMLR
+2929 SQHPRSQLHPGMLR

-2949 NGPNVS
+2949 NGPSVS
-2955 MPSQNN
+2955 MPSQNS

-2988 STTSNLPPTSQQ
+2988 STASNLPPTSQQ

-3016 ESMLRNVSSGTSNPP
+3016 ESMLRNMSSGSSNP
-3031 SISMDTIREDPNNFI
+3031 SSMSMDIIREDPNNFI
-3046 NDAENLLASPKTPEG
+3046 NDAQNLLASPKTPEG

-3093 QQQNSQIGAVPEK
+3093 QQQQNSQIGAVPEK

-3138 IDNISSPLNSN
+3138 IDNISSPLNSS
-3149 SNNNNNNNNTTTT
+3149 SNNNNNNNSNNNNTT
-3162 SGNNTN
+3162 SGNNIN

>member
-98 HENGEERKLDLE
+98 HENGEERKLGLE

-182 AAPGDQ
+182 TVPGDQ

-220 QKLERRLQ
+220 QKLERKLQ

-269 VVREMLS
+269 VVREMLA
-276 KYGLDKVDPQ
+276 KYGLEKVDPQ

-475 PEERIRQR
+475 PDDRIRQR
-483 QDSNKQIDYAYD
+483 HDSNKQIDYAYD
-495 RRSPDAT
+495 R
-502 SQDVSSEKFHPGSG
+502 
-516 TPNGGGQIPGQAQER
+516 
-531 AAPSS
+531 
-536 PSKSAVAAVRSP
+536 
-548 RSPTHPPEPTHNY
+548 
-561 ETTFDL
+561 L
-567 DGNVETASLSSSRDG
+567 
-582 NRHSQYDR
+582 SQYDR

-645 THYKPELQPTERAHR
+645 THYRPELQPTERAHR

-980 RSPSAMSNRSGGYI
+980 RSPSAMSNRSGGYT
-994 SHINQN
+994 SHVNQN
-1000 QTQPE
+1000 HGQPE
-1005 IHVIKLHK
+1005 IQVIKLHK

-1026 GTGQDRLGI
+1026 GAGQDRLGI

-1103 SQPSPVMTRAYKT
+1103 SQPSPVMTRAHKN
-1116 RPRSEL
+1116 RPKSEL
-1122 LEPAV
+1122 LEPAIGAM
-1127 ETTETTNSQPATS
+1127 ETAVGGQQATS

-1150 KQAPCQD
+1150 QQAACCQD
-1157 SVQPGAIPSQCVE
+1157 FIQPG
-1170 TFPYYNQVD
+1170 
-1179 RGFPRV
+1179 
-1185 NIDECRSTRQDPFSI
+1185 
-1200 FRQRGAFRGVV
+1200 
-1211 DEKEHYRPS
+1211 
-1220 TPTVSP
+1220 
-1226 VRLPRSR
+1226 
-1233 MPCPL
+1233 
-1238 ISITSDNEIS
+1238 
-1248 SILYQDESDESD
+1248 
-1260 DKIIEEEESNVEQG
+1260 
-1274 RAASSNSTDTLN
+1274 
-1286 PFERITTPPL
+1286 
-1296 EYAGTTKDYKHSLL
+1296 
-1310 TFEENFFDA
+1310 
-1319 IPYIDQTED
+1319 
-1328 INYTESSE
+1328 
-1336 CVQVEPSKKCEHCIK
+1336 
-1351 AGCDDNFNRRNF
+1351 
-1363 QKRIN
+1363 
-1368 VDRDRKQTLSVP
+1368 
-1380 QSNFELLDTGS
+1380 
-1391 NQNFSSISSSFPTNK
+1391 
-1406 SILFV
+1406 
-1411 KDATAGSNC
+1411 
-1420 ITEISSN
+1420 
-1427 CKSGDFSR
+1427 
-1435 LQGADNITKR
+1435 
-1445 TLNIDERYGD
+1445 
-1455 KLDDISNSEDCAD
+1455 
-1468 ESSSTINDDCASSRA
+1468 
-1483 DRDAEGGISTPKM
+1483 
-1496 YTIMPELHLDL
+1496 
-1507 SGLNS
+1507 
-1512 DVSSDESKTEKC
+1512 
-1524 WKSPEEV
+1524 
-1531 RLGCGRVAA
+1531 
-1540 LAKHFSKL
+1540 
-1548 GDAGLIKFKSTK
+1548 
-1560 LNGSR
+1560 
-1565 QFVSEP
+1565 
-1571 NIITPD
+1571 
-1577 KSDEHLHRP
+1577 
-1586 CHAQKEYKSDSDLTK
+1586 
-1601 EGDENFR
+1601 
-1608 ICSAERRN
+1608 
-1616 NIVLVDV
+1616 
-1623 ETNGDFA
+1623 
-1630 IEECRFHHCG
+1630 
-1640 ARRVTIA
+1640 
-1647 RIPVKEQVT
+1647 
-1656 TDAKESTILA
+1656 
-1666 IDENHDKN
+1666 
-1674 IFKGKNQSLVGTKN
+1674 
-1688 IASTKVENISSNG
+1688 
-1701 SKDQVFL
+1701 
-1708 GIKKDAT
+1708 
-1715 FAEVKDNNMAIDDS
+1715 
-1729 KSQASFT
+1729 
-1736 VENRK
+1736 
-1741 DVEKLFPAEKVN
+1741 
-1753 IKDSSSKLSL
+1753 
-1763 EQQQVIAE
+1763 
-1771 QLEQFSNLDNTDAP
+1771 
-1785 LFIPEQD
+1785 
-1792 LAQSSAVSTINENNG
+1792 
-1807 TSAYAYSD
+1807 
-1815 SPQSNFINQSETT
+1815 
-1828 PREKLSLLTD
+1828 
-1838 NFQKMSK
+1838 
-1845 APDSSLSS
+1845 
-1853 SLPSVHSPSH
+1853 
-1863 SSIVLSLSNVA
+1863 
-1874 KSSRSSEDIR
+1874 
-1884 SQVRQYCEKHPKCLF
+1884 
-1899 IDISHSAAKNCSNSS
+1899 
-1914 FLESSLILP
+1914 
-1923 RHANAYSRSGDNK
+1923 
-1936 LNVLRM
+1936 
-1942 RIAKPLCKS
+1942 
-1951 ESNLIGTAIYGK
+1951 
-1963 EEIEKAI
+1963 
-1970 DLHKSTKTRS
+1970 
-1980 CESILNNK
+1980 
-1988 FLSDSDDRSRSSEN
+1988 
-2002 LREDLDSSYKSC
+2002 
-2014 NRSISSPKGSTR
+2014 
-2026 WQRHRSLEELK
+2026 
-2037 LNKGSRKRDNPMNS
+2037 
-2051 TSVQTAEDQT
+2051 
-2061 KFGEFF
+2061 
-2067 GDKLEDGTRWNRHL
+2067 
-2081 SLEELESKR
+2081 
-2090 EPREKDRWTNLDRTT
+2090 
-2105 EVQRSDGKKRTR
+2105 
-2117 TKRKSYDRLKDSSF
+2117 
-2131 KLSRENETKNIG
+2131 
-2143 RLRAER
+2143 
-2149 KSQSEFDI
+2149 
-2157 SRRKSDSE
+2157 
-2165 RDGWSFREISSLKD
+2165 
-2179 DDRSALS
+2179 

-2218 NMGTETKQQHE
+2218 NMGNETKQQHE

-2248 QPPPMATI
+2248 QPPSMATI

-2281 TGLVSRQQSSP
+2281 SGLVSRQQSSP
-2292 NLNPNATHMNAPSS
+2292 NLIPNTNTPSNMQNA
-2306 AQGTEAERFYQNL
+2306 EAERFYQNL
-2319 SIYRNQDPTVKQQI
+2319 SIYRNQDSMKQQI
-2333 SLQQP
+2333 SPQQLE
-2338 DDRNPQH
+2338 DRNPQH

-2361 STMEI
+2361 SGALEANSA
-2366 GGHIRDRPTSAYVT
+2366 HIRDRPTSAYVT
-2380 PGQQQSYSAVSNQ
+2380 QPQGQQQQQSYSMTGNQQ
-2393 MQQHSGGPPP
+2393 MQQQMGGPPPP

-2428 ELRGGAP
+2428 ELRGGGAP
-2435 LLNQHRPSGM
+2435 VLNQHRPPAM
-2445 YNMGAR
+2445 YNVGSRM
-2451 VAAPPAQQMPNT
+2451 VAPPAQQSTNT
-2463 LNVRTPRPLGSTSSL
+2463 LMNVRSPRTPLGSTSSL
-2478 GTTSSYA
+2478 GTNSGYA
-2485 ARQNAPSYNYPDAQY
+2485 ARQNAPGYNYPD
-2500 TQYNSTQYGQY
+2500 TQYNNTQYGTQYNQQYSNRYPVSASGQY
-2511 GPYNQYPN
+2511 GP
-2519 RYPVI
+2519 I
-2524 GGQYGPMMPKPKNE
+2524 MPKPKNE
-2538 AIARGHQ
+2538 AAIVRGH
-2545 PMPNENLLGRDSS
+2545 PMPNENLLGTRDSNN
-2558 GQETKSYAE
+2558 QDMRSYAE
-2567 QNRHFAG
+2567 QNRHFVG
-2574 SQNSPH
+2574 SQNSSV
-2580 YPNGNLD
+2580 YPNGNLE
-2587 QRIDQ
+2587 QRVDQ
-2592 YGNDNVNRA
+2592 YANDGVVNRA
-2601 QNGESHSV
+2601 QNGGEGHSM
-2609 TTSEVP
+2609 TTSETL
-2615 PTRPSLPSEEFNES
+2615 PTRPVLPPENAFNES

-2663 PAGGISAMQQPRQYQ
+2663 PAGGINAMQQQRQYL
-2678 YSATNPWQREERE
+2678 YSANNPWQREERE

-2704 RDQQIAELSALA
+2704 RDQQIAELSALT

-2735 QKRAEEIANQD
+2735 QKRAEEAANQD

-2752 DLDNESVQ
+2752 DLDNESAQ
-2760 RVQGLLRMAASQDR
+2760 RVQGLLKMAANQER
-2774 TVQGTVQPPILSRTI
+2774 TVQGTQQLPILSRTNT
-2789 AGNQS
+2789 GNQS
-2794 MRGGLPLQPLNNQPV
+2794 IRGGLPIQSISNQSV
-2809 TSSHAHI
+2809 ASSHSHI
-2816 LSNQTVSQNVGM
+2816 LPNQVVPQNVAM
-2828 SGPGQEN
+2828 NSLGQEN
-2835 SGLHVQPNQQQH
+2835 SSLHMQPS
-2847 QQPQQQ
+2847 QQQ
-2853 TATSQSEEHVST
+2853 TATSQSEEHVSPN
-2865 SSYGTP
+2865 YGTS
-2871 LSHFSSGQKS
+2871 LSSHFGSSQKS
-2881 YSIGMSHSVEDRE
+2881 YPISHSTEDRE
-2894 LQRRMDEVKRKQAE
+2894 LQRRIDEVKRKQAE
-2908 YEENQ
+2908 FEENQ
-2913 KKQEEQQQL
+2913 KKQEEQQQ
-2922 QQQTYQP
+2922 QTYQQ
-2929 SQHSRSQLHPGMLR
+2929 SQHPRSQLHPGMLR

-2949 NGPNVS
+2949 NGPSVS
-2955 MPSQNN
+2955 MPSQNS

-2988 STTSNLPPTSQQ
+2988 STASNLPPTSQQ

-3016 ESMLRNVSSGTSNPP
+3016 ESMLRNMSSGSSNP
-3031 SISMDTIREDPNNFI
+3031 SSMSMDIIREDPNNFI
-3046 NDAENLLASPKTPEG
+3046 NDAQNLLASPKTPEG

-3093 QQQNSQIGAVPEK
+3093 QQQQNSQIGAVPEK

-3138 IDNISSPLNSN
+3138 IDNISSPLNSS
-3149 SNNNNNNNNTTTT
+3149 SNNNNNNNSNNNNTT
-3162 SGNNTN
+3162 SGNNIN

>member
-1 MATELANKKAERE
+1 MTVSEEMATELANKKAERE

-98 HENGEERKLDLE
+98 HENGDERKLDLE

-182 AAPGDQ
+182 AAPSDP

-296 NVGGNAHQ
+296 NVSGNAHQ

-483 QDSNKQIDYAYD
+483 HDSNKQIDYAYD

-516 TPNGGGQIPGQAQER
+516 TPNGGGQIPGQTQER
-531 AAPSS
+531 VAPSS
-536 PSKSAVAAVRSP
+536 PSKSTVAAVRSP

-582 NRHSQYDR
+582 NRLSQYDR

-645 THYKPELQPTERAHR
+645 THYRPELQPTERAHR

-980 RSPSAMSNRSGGYI
+980 RSPSAMSNRSGGYM

-1000 QTQPE
+1000 QAQPE

-1026 GTGQDRLGI
+1026 GAGQDRLGI

-1103 SQPSPVMTRAYKT
+1103 SQPSPVMARARKT

-1122 LEPAV
+1122 LEPTV
-1127 ETTETTNSQPATS
+1127 EATETTNNQPATS
-1140 HSMGDLLSFP
+1140 HSMGDLLSYP

-1157 SVQPGAIPSQCVE
+1157 LVQPG
-1170 TFPYYNQVD
+1170 
-1179 RGFPRV
+1179 
-1185 NIDECRSTRQDPFSI
+1185 
-1200 FRQRGAFRGVV
+1200 
-1211 DEKEHYRPS
+1211 
-1220 TPTVSP
+1220 
-1226 VRLPRSR
+1226 
-1233 MPCPL
+1233 
-1238 ISITSDNEIS
+1238 
-1248 SILYQDESDESD
+1248 
-1260 DKIIEEEESNVEQG
+1260 
-1274 RAASSNSTDTLN
+1274 
-1286 PFERITTPPL
+1286 
-1296 EYAGTTKDYKHSLL
+1296 
-1310 TFEENFFDA
+1310 
-1319 IPYIDQTED
+1319 
-1328 INYTESSE
+1328 
-1336 CVQVEPSKKCEHCIK
+1336 
-1351 AGCDDNFNRRNF
+1351 
-1363 QKRIN
+1363 
-1368 VDRDRKQTLSVP
+1368 
-1380 QSNFELLDTGS
+1380 
-1391 NQNFSSISSSFPTNK
+1391 
-1406 SILFV
+1406 
-1411 KDATAGSNC
+1411 
-1420 ITEISSN
+1420 
-1427 CKSGDFSR
+1427 
-1435 LQGADNITKR
+1435 
-1445 TLNIDERYGD
+1445 
-1455 KLDDISNSEDCAD
+1455 
-1468 ESSSTINDDCASSRA
+1468 
-1483 DRDAEGGISTPKM
+1483 
-1496 YTIMPELHLDL
+1496 
-1507 SGLNS
+1507 
-1512 DVSSDESKTEKC
+1512 
-1524 WKSPEEV
+1524 
-1531 RLGCGRVAA
+1531 
-1540 LAKHFSKL
+1540 
-1548 GDAGLIKFKSTK
+1548 
-1560 LNGSR
+1560 
-1565 QFVSEP
+1565 
-1571 NIITPD
+1571 
-1577 KSDEHLHRP
+1577 
-1586 CHAQKEYKSDSDLTK
+1586 
-1601 EGDENFR
+1601 
-1608 ICSAERRN
+1608 
-1616 NIVLVDV
+1616 
-1623 ETNGDFA
+1623 
-1630 IEECRFHHCG
+1630 
-1640 ARRVTIA
+1640 
-1647 RIPVKEQVT
+1647 
-1656 TDAKESTILA
+1656 
-1666 IDENHDKN
+1666 
-1674 IFKGKNQSLVGTKN
+1674 
-1688 IASTKVENISSNG
+1688 
-1701 SKDQVFL
+1701 
-1708 GIKKDAT
+1708 
-1715 FAEVKDNNMAIDDS
+1715 
-1729 KSQASFT
+1729 
-1736 VENRK
+1736 
-1741 DVEKLFPAEKVN
+1741 
-1753 IKDSSSKLSL
+1753 
-1763 EQQQVIAE
+1763 
-1771 QLEQFSNLDNTDAP
+1771 
-1785 LFIPEQD
+1785 
-1792 LAQSSAVSTINENNG
+1792 
-1807 TSAYAYSD
+1807 
-1815 SPQSNFINQSETT
+1815 
-1828 PREKLSLLTD
+1828 
-1838 NFQKMSK
+1838 
-1845 APDSSLSS
+1845 
-1853 SLPSVHSPSH
+1853 
-1863 SSIVLSLSNVA
+1863 
-1874 KSSRSSEDIR
+1874 
-1884 SQVRQYCEKHPKCLF
+1884 
-1899 IDISHSAAKNCSNSS
+1899 
-1914 FLESSLILP
+1914 
-1923 RHANAYSRSGDNK
+1923 
-1936 LNVLRM
+1936 
-1942 RIAKPLCKS
+1942 
-1951 ESNLIGTAIYGK
+1951 
-1963 EEIEKAI
+1963 
-1970 DLHKSTKTRS
+1970 
-1980 CESILNNK
+1980 
-1988 FLSDSDDRSRSSEN
+1988 
-2002 LREDLDSSYKSC
+2002 
-2014 NRSISSPKGSTR
+2014 
-2026 WQRHRSLEELK
+2026 
-2037 LNKGSRKRDNPMNS
+2037 
-2051 TSVQTAEDQT
+2051 
-2061 KFGEFF
+2061 
-2067 GDKLEDGTRWNRHL
+2067 
-2081 SLEELESKR
+2081 
-2090 EPREKDRWTNLDRTT
+2090 
-2105 EVQRSDGKKRTR
+2105 
-2117 TKRKSYDRLKDSSF
+2117 
-2131 KLSRENETKNIG
+2131 
-2143 RLRAER
+2143 
-2149 KSQSEFDI
+2149 
-2157 SRRKSDSE
+2157 
-2165 RDGWSFREISSLKD
+2165 
-2179 DDRSALS
+2179 

-2218 NMGTETKQQHE
+2218 NMGTEVKQQHE

-2256 NSATSLRS
+2256 TSGTSLRS
-2264 RSSHNLHDPMRI
+2264 RSSHNLHDMRI

-2292 NLNPNATHMNAPSS
+2292 NLNPNATHVNAPSN

-2319 SIYRNQDPTVKQQI
+2319 SIYRNQDSTVKQQI
-2333 SLQQP
+2333 SPQQA

-2361 STMEI
+2361 STMEVS
-2366 GGHIRDRPTSAYVT
+2366 GHIRDRPTSAYVAQ
-2380 PGQQQSYSAVSNQ
+2380 GQQQSYSAISNQ
-2393 MQQHSGGPPP
+2393 MQQHSGGPP

-2435 LLNQHRPSGM
+2435 LLNQHRPPAM
-2445 YNMGAR
+2445 YNIGTR
-2451 VAAPPAQQMPNT
+2451 VAGPPTQQVPNT
-2463 LNVRTPRPLGSTSSL
+2463 LNVRSPRPLGSTSSL

-2485 ARQNAPSYNYPDAQY
+2485 ARQNAPGYNYPDTQY
-2500 TQYNSTQYGQY
+2500 TQYNSAQYGQY
-2511 GPYNQYPN
+2511 GQYNQYPN

-2524 GGQYGPMMPKPKNE
+2524 GSQYGPMMPKPKGNE
-2538 AIARGHQ
+2538 AMARGQQ
-2545 PMPNENLLGRDSS
+2545 PRPNENLLGRDSNN
-2558 GQETKSYAE
+2558 QETKSYAE

-2580 YPNGNLD
+2580 YPNGNME
-2587 QRIDQ
+2587 QRVDQ
-2592 YGNDNVNRA
+2592 YGNDNVVNRA
-2601 QNGESHSV
+2601 QNGEGHST
-2609 TTSEVP
+2609 TTSEAP
-2615 PTRPSLPSEEFNES
+2615 PTRPALPSEDTFSDS
-2629 PPPPPPSTSTHPLYK
+2629 PPPPPPNTSTHPLYK

-2678 YSATNPWQREERE
+2678 YSATNPWQREEKE
-2691 KEQARRREAARQW
+2691 KEQARRREAARLW
-2704 RDQQIAELSALA
+2704 RDQQIAELSALT

-2774 TVQGTVQPPILSRTI
+2774 TVQGTLQPPILSRTI
-2789 AGNQS
+2789 TGNQS
-2794 MRGGLPLQPLNNQPV
+2794 LRGGLQLQPLSTQPV

-2816 LSNQTVSQNVGM
+2816 LSSQTASQNVGM

-2835 SGLHVQPNQQQH
+2835 SGLHVQPNQQQ
-2847 QQPQQQ
+2847 QQ
-2853 TATSQSEEHVST
+2853 TALGQSEEHVSAPN
-2865 SSYGTP
+2865 YGAP
-2871 LSHFSSGQKS
+2871 LSNFNSGQKS
-2881 YSIGMSHSVEDRE
+2881 YSMSMPHSVEDRE

-2913 KKQEEQQQL
+2913 KKQEEQQLQS

-2929 SQHSRSQLHPGMLR
+2929 SQHSRSQLHPSMLR

-2955 MPSQNN
+2955 MPSQN
-2961 VNDAPPPPERGSSYA
+2961 DAAPPPPERGSSYA

-2988 STTSNLPPTSQQ
+2988 STTSNLPPTSQP

-3016 ESMLRNVSSGTSNPP
+3016 ESILRNVSSGTSNPP

-3061 SGTSFTG
+3061 SGTSFSA

-3093 QQQNSQIGAVPEK
+3093 QQNSQIGAVPEK

-3149 SNNNNNNNNTTTT
+3149 SNNNNNNNTTTT

>member
-1 MATELANKKAERE
+1 MATELANKKAERD

-110 EKPLLVQLNWHIDDR
+110 EKPLLVQLNWHLDDR

-145 TSAEGSSFRRKLSK
+145 ISVEGSSFRRKLSK

-182 AAPGDQ
+182 AMPGDQ

-276 KYGLDKVDPQ
+276 KYGLEKVDPQ
-286 LYCLVQVNSE
+286 LYCLVQINSE
-296 NVGGNAHQ
+296 NVSGNAHQ

-354 LDHRYEDE
+354 LDHKYEDE

-483 QDSNKQIDYAYD
+483 HDSNKQIDYTYD

-516 TPNGGGQIPGQAQER
+516 TPNGGGQISGQAQER
-531 AAPSS
+531 ATPSS
-536 PSKSAVAAVRSP
+536 PSKSAVATVRSP

-582 NRHSQYDR
+582 NRLSQYDR

-616 VITDVE
+616 VITDIE

-645 THYKPELQPTERAHR
+645 THYRPELQPTERAHR

-717 ADAVHTAFGSLVR
+717 AEAVHTAFGSLVR
-730 CVTLELT
+730 CITLELT

-938 GVPPGLAEFLAPLQ
+938 GVPPGLAEFLTPLQ

-1000 QTQPE
+1000 QAQPE

-1026 GTGQDRLGI
+1026 GAGQDRLGI

-1103 SQPSPVMTRAYKT
+1103 SQPSPVMSRAYKT

-1122 LEPAV
+1122 LESAV
-1127 ETTETTNSQPATS
+1127 ETTETTNQPTTS

-1150 KQAPCQD
+1150 KQVPCQEL
-1157 SVQPGAIPSQCVE
+1157 VQPG
-1170 TFPYYNQVD
+1170 
-1179 RGFPRV
+1179 
-1185 NIDECRSTRQDPFSI
+1185 
-1200 FRQRGAFRGVV
+1200 
-1211 DEKEHYRPS
+1211 
-1220 TPTVSP
+1220 
-1226 VRLPRSR
+1226 
-1233 MPCPL
+1233 
-1238 ISITSDNEIS
+1238 
-1248 SILYQDESDESD
+1248 
-1260 DKIIEEEESNVEQG
+1260 
-1274 RAASSNSTDTLN
+1274 
-1286 PFERITTPPL
+1286 
-1296 EYAGTTKDYKHSLL
+1296 
-1310 TFEENFFDA
+1310 
-1319 IPYIDQTED
+1319 
-1328 INYTESSE
+1328 
-1336 CVQVEPSKKCEHCIK
+1336 
-1351 AGCDDNFNRRNF
+1351 
-1363 QKRIN
+1363 
-1368 VDRDRKQTLSVP
+1368 
-1380 QSNFELLDTGS
+1380 
-1391 NQNFSSISSSFPTNK
+1391 
-1406 SILFV
+1406 
-1411 KDATAGSNC
+1411 
-1420 ITEISSN
+1420 
-1427 CKSGDFSR
+1427 
-1435 LQGADNITKR
+1435 
-1445 TLNIDERYGD
+1445 
-1455 KLDDISNSEDCAD
+1455 
-1468 ESSSTINDDCASSRA
+1468 
-1483 DRDAEGGISTPKM
+1483 
-1496 YTIMPELHLDL
+1496 
-1507 SGLNS
+1507 
-1512 DVSSDESKTEKC
+1512 
-1524 WKSPEEV
+1524 
-1531 RLGCGRVAA
+1531 
-1540 LAKHFSKL
+1540 
-1548 GDAGLIKFKSTK
+1548 
-1560 LNGSR
+1560 
-1565 QFVSEP
+1565 
-1571 NIITPD
+1571 
-1577 KSDEHLHRP
+1577 
-1586 CHAQKEYKSDSDLTK
+1586 
-1601 EGDENFR
+1601 
-1608 ICSAERRN
+1608 
-1616 NIVLVDV
+1616 
-1623 ETNGDFA
+1623 
-1630 IEECRFHHCG
+1630 
-1640 ARRVTIA
+1640 
-1647 RIPVKEQVT
+1647 
-1656 TDAKESTILA
+1656 
-1666 IDENHDKN
+1666 
-1674 IFKGKNQSLVGTKN
+1674 
-1688 IASTKVENISSNG
+1688 
-1701 SKDQVFL
+1701 
-1708 GIKKDAT
+1708 
-1715 FAEVKDNNMAIDDS
+1715 
-1729 KSQASFT
+1729 
-1736 VENRK
+1736 
-1741 DVEKLFPAEKVN
+1741 
-1753 IKDSSSKLSL
+1753 
-1763 EQQQVIAE
+1763 
-1771 QLEQFSNLDNTDAP
+1771 
-1785 LFIPEQD
+1785 
-1792 LAQSSAVSTINENNG
+1792 
-1807 TSAYAYSD
+1807 
-1815 SPQSNFINQSETT
+1815 
-1828 PREKLSLLTD
+1828 
-1838 NFQKMSK
+1838 
-1845 APDSSLSS
+1845 
-1853 SLPSVHSPSH
+1853 
-1863 SSIVLSLSNVA
+1863 
-1874 KSSRSSEDIR
+1874 
-1884 SQVRQYCEKHPKCLF
+1884 
-1899 IDISHSAAKNCSNSS
+1899 
-1914 FLESSLILP
+1914 
-1923 RHANAYSRSGDNK
+1923 
-1936 LNVLRM
+1936 
-1942 RIAKPLCKS
+1942 
-1951 ESNLIGTAIYGK
+1951 
-1963 EEIEKAI
+1963 
-1970 DLHKSTKTRS
+1970 
-1980 CESILNNK
+1980 
-1988 FLSDSDDRSRSSEN
+1988 
-2002 LREDLDSSYKSC
+2002 
-2014 NRSISSPKGSTR
+2014 
-2026 WQRHRSLEELK
+2026 
-2037 LNKGSRKRDNPMNS
+2037 
-2051 TSVQTAEDQT
+2051 
-2061 KFGEFF
+2061 
-2067 GDKLEDGTRWNRHL
+2067 
-2081 SLEELESKR
+2081 
-2090 EPREKDRWTNLDRTT
+2090 
-2105 EVQRSDGKKRTR
+2105 
-2117 TKRKSYDRLKDSSF
+2117 
-2131 KLSRENETKNIG
+2131 
-2143 RLRAER
+2143 
-2149 KSQSEFDI
+2149 
-2157 SRRKSDSE
+2157 
-2165 RDGWSFREISSLKD
+2165 
-2179 DDRSALS
+2179 

-2196 SRLGHDATPQQI
+2196 SRLEHDVTLQQI

-2276 GTLPP
+2276 GTLPS
-2281 TGLVSRQQSSP
+2281 TGLISRQQSSP
-2292 NLNPNATHMNAPSS
+2292 NLNPSTSHMSTPSNV
-2306 AQGTEAERFYQNL
+2306 QGTEAERFYQNL
-2319 SIYRNQDPTVKQQI
+2319 NIYRNQDSTVKQQI
-2333 SLQQP
+2333 SPQQSE
-2338 DDRNPQH
+2338 DSRNPQH
-2345 IQKSSLRGSQN
+2345 IQKGSLKGSQN

-2361 STMEI
+2361 STMEV
-2366 GGHIRDRPTSAYVT
+2366 GSHFRDRPTSAYIT
-2380 PGQQQSYSAVSNQ
+2380 QGQQQSYSVVSNQ
-2393 MQQHSGGPPP
+2393 MQQHTGGPPP

-2420 MQEEVRRR
+2420 MQEEIRRR
-2428 ELRGGAP
+2428 ELRGGVP
-2435 LLNQHRPSGM
+2435 LLNQHRPPM
-2445 YNMGAR
+2445 YISTR
-2451 VAAPPAQQMPNT
+2451 VTIPPAQQVSN
-2463 LNVRTPRPLGSTSSL
+2463 LRLPRPLGSTSNL
-2478 GTTSSYA
+2478 GTTSNYM

-2500 TQYNSTQYGQY
+2500 AQYNSTQYGQY
-2511 GPYNQYPN
+2511 NQYSN
-2519 RYPVI
+2519 RYLVI
-2524 GGQYGPMMPKPKNE
+2524 GSQYGPMMMPKPKNE
-2538 AIARGHQ
+2538 TIARDHQ
-2545 PMPNENLLGRDSS
+2545 PMPNENLFGRDSNN
-2558 GQETKSYAE
+2558 QEAKSYAE

-2574 SQNSPH
+2574 SQNYPH
-2580 YPNGNLD
+2580 YPNGNLEH
-2587 QRIDQ
+2587 RVDQ
-2592 YGNDNVNRA
+2592 YENDNVNRA
-2601 QNGESHSV
+2601 QNGDGHS
-2609 TTSEVP
+2609 TEVP
-2615 PTRPSLPSEEFNES
+2615 PTRPALPSEDTFSES

-2644 QADTRYTA
+2644 QVDTRYTA

-2663 PAGGISAMQQPRQYQ
+2663 PVGGISAMQQPRQYQ

-2691 KEQARRREAARQW
+2691 KEQARRIEAARQW
-2704 RDQQIAELSALA
+2704 RDQQITELSALT

-2774 TVQGTVQPPILSRTI
+2774 TVQETLQPLTLSKTI
-2789 AGNQS
+2789 TGNQS
-2794 MRGGLPLQPLNNQPV
+2794 IRGSLPLLSSQSV
-2809 TSSHAHI
+2809 TSSHVHI
-2816 LSNQTVSQNVGM
+2816 LPNQTAPQNVEM
-2828 SGPGQEN
+2828 SNPGQEN
-2835 SGLHVQPNQQQH
+2835 NGLHVQPNQQQ
-2847 QQPQQQ
+2847 QQ
-2853 TATSQSEEHVST
+2853 TVGQNEEHVSPAN
-2865 SSYGTP
+2865 YGTH
-2871 LSHFSSGQKS
+2871 SHFSSGQKS
-2881 YSIGMSHSVEDRE
+2881 YSMGMSHSVEDRE
-2894 LQRRMDEVKRKQAE
+2894 LQRKMDEVKQKQAG

-2913 KKQEEQQQL
+2913 KKQEEQQQ
-2922 QQQTYQP
+2922 QTYQLN
-2929 SQHSRSQLHPGMLR
+2929 QHPRSQLHPGMLR

-2949 NGPNVS
+2949 NGPNIS
-2955 MPSQNN
+2955 TSSQNN

-3000 PASMKRVSFH
+3000 SASMKRVSFH

-3016 ESMLRNVSSGTSNPP
+3016 ESMVRNVSSGMSNPP
-3031 SISMDTIREDPNNFI
+3031 LISMDTIREDPNNFI
-3046 NDAENLLASPKTPEG
+3046 NDAENLLASAKTPEG

-3149 SNNNNNNNNTTTT
+3149 NNNNNNNTTI

>member
-1 MATELANKKAERE
+1 MATELANKKAERD

-98 HENGEERKLDLE
+98 HENGDERKLDLE
-110 EKPLLVQLNWHIDDR
+110 EKPLLVQLNWHMDDR

-145 TSAEGSSFRRKLSK
+145 TSEGSSFRRKLSK

-182 AAPGDQ
+182 AVPGDQ

-276 KYGLDKVDPQ
+276 KYGLEKVDPQ

-296 NVGGNAHQ
+296 NVSGNSHQ

-354 LDHRYEDE
+354 LDHKYEDE

-405 QAQTLTLPGPTVMP
+405 QAQTLMLPGPTVMP

-483 QDSNKQIDYAYD
+483 HDSNKQIDYAYD

-531 AAPSS
+531 VAPSS

-548 RSPTHPPEPTHNY
+548 RSPTHPSEPTHNY

-582 NRHSQYDR
+582 NRLSQYDR

-645 THYKPELQPTERAHR
+645 THYRPELQPTERAHR

-717 ADAVHTAFGSLVR
+717 AEAVHTAFGSLVR

-887 AELIENVVRV
+887 AELIENVVKV

-974 DHHNNL
+974 DHNNL

-994 SHINQN
+994 SHTNQN
-1000 QTQPE
+1000 QAQPE

-1026 GTGQDRLGI
+1026 GAGQDRLGI

-1103 SQPSPVMTRAYKT
+1103 SQPSPVMSRAYKT
-1116 RPRSEL
+1116 RPKSEL
-1122 LEPAV
+1122 SEPAV
-1127 ETTETTNSQPATS
+1127 EATETINQPATS
-1140 HSMGDLLSFP
+1140 HSMGNLLSFP
-1150 KQAPCQD
+1150 KQAPCQEL
-1157 SVQPGAIPSQCVE
+1157 VQPGAIPSQYIFE
-1170 TFPYYNQVD
+1170 TPFYRNQID
-1179 RGFPRV
+1179 RSFPR
-1185 NIDECRSTRQDPFSI
+1185 IDVDEYRSMQQDSL
-1200 FRQRGAFRGVV
+1200 FRQRGAYSSVYSIDDR
-1211 DEKEHYRPS
+1211 EHVYCPS

-1226 VRLPRSR
+1226 VRLSRPR

-1238 ISITSDNEIS
+1238 ISITSDTEVS
-1248 SILYQDESDESD
+1248 SVIYQDESDESD
-1260 DKIIEEEESNVEQG
+1260 DKIIEEGDGSTEQG
-1274 RAASSNSTDTLN
+1274 EAAMSNLNYSTNALN
-1286 PFERITTPPL
+1286 LFERTTTPL
-1296 EYAGTTKDYKHSLL
+1296 QEYAGITKDYKHSLL
-1310 TFEENFFDA
+1310 TEPLIVNRNLFDN
-1319 IPYIDQTED
+1319 IPYIDQTDD
-1328 INYTESSE
+1328 INFTISSK
-1336 CVQVEPSKKCEHCIK
+1336 CVQTNPSNKCEHCIK
-1351 AGCDDNFNRRNF
+1351 AGCDNFNLKNSRN
-1363 QKRIN
+1363 RTN
-1368 VDRDRKQTLSVP
+1368 VERNRQQTLNES
-1380 QSNFELLDTGS
+1380 SFELNTP
-1391 NQNFSSISSSFPTNK
+1391 NNPNFPLTSSFPTNESAFFIKDTTIGSDSVVESK
-1406 SILFV
+1406 SDNNLRFQDV
-1411 KDATAGSNC
+1411 DATKHS
-1420 ITEISSN
+1420 
-1427 CKSGDFSR
+1427 
-1435 LQGADNITKR
+1435 
-1445 TLNIDERYGD
+1445 LNIDERYED
-1455 KLDDISNSEDCAD
+1455 KLEDMSNSEDCAD
-1468 ESSSTINDDCASSRA
+1468 ESSSTINDDCASSRI
-1483 DRDAEGGISTPKM
+1483 DRDTEEGISTPKM

-1507 SGLNS
+1507 SGLNN
-1512 DVSSDESKTEKC
+1512 DVSSDESKMEKC

-1571 NIITPD
+1571 NIMTSR
-1577 KSDEHLHRP
+1577 KTDEHLHHP
-1586 CHAQKEYKSDSDLTK
+1586 CHTRKEYKSDSDLAREK
-1601 EGDENFR
+1601 DENSQL
-1608 ICSAERRN
+1608 CSDERCN
-1616 NIVLVDV
+1616 NAILVDV
-1623 ETNGDFA
+1623 EADGDFK
-1630 IEECRFHHCG
+1630 IEGCKFHHCG
-1640 ARRVTIA
+1640 TKRVTIA
-1647 RIPVKEQVT
+1647 RIPMNNQTIDTEESNQ
-1656 TDAKESTILA
+1656 AK
-1666 IDENHDKN
+1666 DENHDKD
-1674 IFKGKNQSLVGTKN
+1674 I
-1688 IASTKVENISSNG
+1688 I
-1701 SKDQVFL
+1701 KDQNRNESQKNML
-1708 GIKKDAT
+1708 TEKDNIKK
-1715 FAEVKDNNMAIDDS
+1715 
-1729 KSQASFT
+1729 
-1736 VENRK
+1736 
-1741 DVEKLFPAEKVN
+1741 
-1753 IKDSSSKLSL
+1753 SSSKLSF
-1763 EQQQVIAE
+1763 EQQRVIAE

-1785 LFIPEQD
+1785 LFIPEQGMIKD
-1792 LAQSSAVSTINENNG
+1792 STVFKKNENNE
-1807 TSAYAYSD
+1807 TSAVDDTIQLNLIKQLEAAR
-1815 SPQSNFINQSETT
+1815 
-1828 PREKLSLLTD
+1828 REKLSLIDTDD
-1838 NFQKMSK
+1838 NFKKMK
-1845 APDSSLSS
+1845 KTCSLS
-1853 SLPSVHSPSH
+1853 SLPSIRSPS
-1863 SSIVLSLSNVA
+1863 SFIMLSLSNLA
-1874 KSSRSSEDIR
+1874 KSSQSSEDIK
-1884 SQVRQYCEKHPKCLF
+1884 SQIHRYCEKHPKCF
-1899 IDISHSAAKNCSNSS
+1899 IDISGVKNCSNDTS
-1914 FLESSLILP
+1914 ESSLTSHTNI
-1923 RHANAYSRSGDNK
+1923 YSRLGDNK
-1936 LNVLRM
+1936 YSVLRM
-1942 RIAKPLCKS
+1942 RIARPLCNS
-1951 ESNLIGTAIYGK
+1951 ENNLIGAAVYEK
-1963 EEIEKAI
+1963 ETERAT
-1970 DLHKSTKTRS
+1970 DLHDKSTKLTRS
-1980 CESILNNK
+1980 CENILSSN
-1988 FLSDSDDRSRSSEN
+1988 FLSDFDDRTRSSEN
-2002 LREDLDSSYKSC
+2002 MCEKLDSSCKSYDKL
-2014 NRSISSPKGSTR
+2014 ISNPKESVR
-2026 WQRHRSLEELK
+2026 WHCHRSFEELK
-2037 LNKGSRKRDNPMNS
+2037 PKKGSRKRDNSINS
-2051 TSVQTAEDQT
+2051 ITVHSTQT
-2061 KFGEFF
+2061 KFDKFY
-2067 GDKLEDGTRWNRHL
+2067 GDQSDFEDGEDMHWIHHL

-2090 EPREKDRWTNLDRTT
+2090 ESHEQDKCTNLERIAD
-2105 EVQRSDGKKRTR
+2105 VQKSNWLLKKRLR
-2117 TKRKSYDRLKDSSF
+2117 MKRVSGDRLKDNSL
-2131 KLSRENETKNIG
+2131 KLSRKKAKDTERQK
-2143 RLRAER
+2143 LRIEG
-2149 KSQSEFDI
+2149 KSQSDFDV

-2165 RDGWSFREISSLKD
+2165 SYGWSFREISSLKD
-2179 DDRSALS
+2179 DDQSPLR

-2196 SRLGHDATPQQI
+2196 SRLGNDATLQQI

-2218 NMGTETKQQHE
+2218 NMGTEAKQQHE

-2276 GTLPP
+2276 GTLPS

-2292 NLNPNATHMNAPSS
+2292 NLNPNTSHMNAPSNV
-2306 AQGTEAERFYQNL
+2306 QGTEAERFYQNL
-2319 SIYRNQDPTVKQQI
+2319 SIYRNQDSTVKQQI
-2333 SLQQP
+2333 SPQQS

-2345 IQKSSLRGSQN
+2345 IQKGSLKGSQN

-2361 STMEI
+2361 STMEV
-2366 GGHIRDRPTSAYVT
+2366 GSHFRDRPTSAYIT
-2380 PGQQQSYSAVSNQ
+2380 QGQHQSYSAVSSQ
-2393 MQQHSGGPPP
+2393 MQQHIGGPPP

-2435 LLNQHRPSGM
+2435 LLNQHRPPM
-2445 YNMGAR
+2445 YNIGTRMT
-2451 VAAPPAQQMPNT
+2451 VPPAQQVPN
-2463 LNVRTPRPLGSTSSL
+2463 LRSPRPLGTTSSL
-2478 GTTSSYA
+2478 GTTSNYA
-2485 ARQNAPSYNYPDAQY
+2485 ARQNTPGYNYPDAQY
-2500 TQYNSTQYGQY
+2500 AQYNSTQYGQY
-2511 GPYNQYPN
+2511 GQYNQYPN

-2524 GGQYGPMMPKPKNE
+2524 GNQYGPMIMPKPKNE
-2538 AIARGHQ
+2538 LIARDHQ

-2558 GQETKSYAE
+2558 SQETKSYAE
-2567 QNRHFAG
+2567 QTRHFAG
-2574 SQNSPH
+2574 SQNNPH
-2580 YPNGNLD
+2580 YPNGNLEH
-2587 QRIDQ
+2587 RVDQ

-2601 QNGESHSV
+2601 QNGDGHS
-2609 TTSEVP
+2609 TEVP
-2615 PTRPSLPSEEFNES
+2615 PTRPALPSEDTFNES

-2644 QADTRYTA
+2644 QTDTRYTA

-2663 PAGGISAMQQPRQYQ
+2663 PVGGISAMQQPRQYQ
-2678 YSATNPWQREERE
+2678 YSATNPWQREEKE

-2774 TVQGTVQPPILSRTI
+2774 TVQGALQPPILSRTI
-2789 AGNQS
+2789 TGNQS
-2794 MRGGLPLQPLNNQPV
+2794 MRGGLPLLSSQSV
-2809 TSSHAHI
+2809 ASSHAHI
-2816 LSNQTVSQNVGM
+2816 LPNQTTPQNVEM
-2828 SGPGQEN
+2828 SSPGQEN
-2835 SGLHVQPNQQQH
+2835 SGLHVQPNQQQ
-2847 QQPQQQ
+2847 QQQ
-2853 TATSQSEEHVST
+2853 TMSQNEEHVLPAN
-2865 SSYGTP
+2865 YGTH
-2871 LSHFSSGQKS
+2871 SHFSSGQKS
-2881 YSIGMSHSVEDRE
+2881 YSLGMSHSVEDRE

-2913 KKQEEQQQL
+2913 KKQEEQQQ
-2922 QQQTYQP
+2922 QTYQ
-2929 SQHSRSQLHPGMLR
+2929 SNQHPRSHLHPGMLR

-2955 MPSQNN
+2955 ISSQNI

-3000 PASMKRVSFH
+3000 LTSIKRVSFH
-3010 DSNANS
+3010 DASANS
-3016 ESMLRNVSSGTSNPP
+3016 ESMLRNVSSATSNPP

-3046 NDAENLLASPKTPEG
+3046 NDAENLLASPKTPDG
-3061 SGTSFTG
+3061 SGTSFSG

-3149 SNNNNNNNNTTTT
+3149 NNNNNNNTTT

>member
-182 AAPGDQ
+182 AVPGDQ

-276 KYGLDKVDPQ
+276 KYGLEKLDPQ
-286 LYCLVQVNSE
+286 LYCLVQVNGE
-296 NVGGNAHQ
+296 NVSSNAHQ

-376 IPNGAGVRHRL
+376 IPNGGGVRHRL

-405 QAQTLTLPGPTVMP
+405 QAQTLTLPGPTVMG

-516 TPNGGGQIPGQAQER
+516 TPNGGGQIPGQTQER
-531 AAPSS
+531 TAPSS

-582 NRHSQYDR
+582 NRLSQYDR

-645 THYKPELQPTERAHR
+645 THYRPELQPTERAHR

-952 RDGLCRMAAQPTSSG
+952 RDGLCRMAAQLTSSG

-980 RSPSAMSNRSGGYI
+980 RSPSAMSNRSGGYV

-1000 QTQPE
+1000 QAQPE

-1026 GTGQDRLGI
+1026 GAGQDRLGI

-1103 SQPSPVMTRAYKT
+1103 SQPSPVMTR
-1116 RPRSEL
+1116 
-1122 LEPAV
+1122 
-1127 ETTETTNSQPATS
+1127 
-1140 HSMGDLLSFP
+1140 D
-1150 KQAPCQD
+1150 
-1157 SVQPGAIPSQCVE
+1157 
-1170 TFPYYNQVD
+1170 
-1179 RGFPRV
+1179 
-1185 NIDECRSTRQDPFSI
+1185 
-1200 FRQRGAFRGVV
+1200 
-1211 DEKEHYRPS
+1211 
-1220 TPTVSP
+1220 
-1226 VRLPRSR
+1226 
-1233 MPCPL
+1233 
-1238 ISITSDNEIS
+1238 
-1248 SILYQDESDESD
+1248 
-1260 DKIIEEEESNVEQG
+1260 
-1274 RAASSNSTDTLN
+1274 
-1286 PFERITTPPL
+1286 
-1296 EYAGTTKDYKHSLL
+1296 
-1310 TFEENFFDA
+1310 
-1319 IPYIDQTED
+1319 
-1328 INYTESSE
+1328 
-1336 CVQVEPSKKCEHCIK
+1336 
-1351 AGCDDNFNRRNF
+1351 
-1363 QKRIN
+1363 
-1368 VDRDRKQTLSVP
+1368 
-1380 QSNFELLDTGS
+1380 
-1391 NQNFSSISSSFPTNK
+1391 
-1406 SILFV
+1406 
-1411 KDATAGSNC
+1411 
-1420 ITEISSN
+1420 
-1427 CKSGDFSR
+1427 
-1435 LQGADNITKR
+1435 
-1445 TLNIDERYGD
+1445 
-1455 KLDDISNSEDCAD
+1455 
-1468 ESSSTINDDCASSRA
+1468 
-1483 DRDAEGGISTPKM
+1483 
-1496 YTIMPELHLDL
+1496 
-1507 SGLNS
+1507 
-1512 DVSSDESKTEKC
+1512 
-1524 WKSPEEV
+1524 
-1531 RLGCGRVAA
+1531 
-1540 LAKHFSKL
+1540 
-1548 GDAGLIKFKSTK
+1548 
-1560 LNGSR
+1560 
-1565 QFVSEP
+1565 
-1571 NIITPD
+1571 
-1577 KSDEHLHRP
+1577 
-1586 CHAQKEYKSDSDLTK
+1586 
-1601 EGDENFR
+1601 
-1608 ICSAERRN
+1608 
-1616 NIVLVDV
+1616 
-1623 ETNGDFA
+1623 
-1630 IEECRFHHCG
+1630 
-1640 ARRVTIA
+1640 
-1647 RIPVKEQVT
+1647 
-1656 TDAKESTILA
+1656 
-1666 IDENHDKN
+1666 
-1674 IFKGKNQSLVGTKN
+1674 
-1688 IASTKVENISSNG
+1688 
-1701 SKDQVFL
+1701 
-1708 GIKKDAT
+1708 
-1715 FAEVKDNNMAIDDS
+1715 
-1729 KSQASFT
+1729 
-1736 VENRK
+1736 
-1741 DVEKLFPAEKVN
+1741 
-1753 IKDSSSKLSL
+1753 
-1763 EQQQVIAE
+1763 
-1771 QLEQFSNLDNTDAP
+1771 
-1785 LFIPEQD
+1785 
-1792 LAQSSAVSTINENNG
+1792 
-1807 TSAYAYSD
+1807 
-1815 SPQSNFINQSETT
+1815 
-1828 PREKLSLLTD
+1828 
-1838 NFQKMSK
+1838 
-1845 APDSSLSS
+1845 
-1853 SLPSVHSPSH
+1853 
-1863 SSIVLSLSNVA
+1863 
-1874 KSSRSSEDIR
+1874 
-1884 SQVRQYCEKHPKCLF
+1884 
-1899 IDISHSAAKNCSNSS
+1899 
-1914 FLESSLILP
+1914 
-1923 RHANAYSRSGDNK
+1923 
-1936 LNVLRM
+1936 
-1942 RIAKPLCKS
+1942 
-1951 ESNLIGTAIYGK
+1951 
-1963 EEIEKAI
+1963 
-1970 DLHKSTKTRS
+1970 
-1980 CESILNNK
+1980 
-1988 FLSDSDDRSRSSEN
+1988 
-2002 LREDLDSSYKSC
+2002 
-2014 NRSISSPKGSTR
+2014 
-2026 WQRHRSLEELK
+2026 
-2037 LNKGSRKRDNPMNS
+2037 
-2051 TSVQTAEDQT
+2051 
-2061 KFGEFF
+2061 
-2067 GDKLEDGTRWNRHL
+2067 
-2081 SLEELESKR
+2081 
-2090 EPREKDRWTNLDRTT
+2090 
-2105 EVQRSDGKKRTR
+2105 
-2117 TKRKSYDRLKDSSF
+2117 
-2131 KLSRENETKNIG
+2131 
-2143 RLRAER
+2143 
-2149 KSQSEFDI
+2149 
-2157 SRRKSDSE
+2157 
-2165 RDGWSFREISSLKD
+2165 
-2179 DDRSALS
+2179 
-2186 PRRMSERDLP
+2186 
-2196 SRLGHDATPQQI
+2196 
-2208 HSSKSVPALH
+2208 
-2218 NMGTETKQQHE
+2218 MGTEAKQQHE

-2256 NSATSLRS
+2256 NSATALRS

-2281 TGLVSRQQSSP
+2281 SGLVSRQQSSP
-2292 NLNPNATHMNAPSS
+2292 NLNPNTTHVNAPSNP
-2306 AQGTEAERFYQNL
+2306 QGTEAERFYQNL
-2319 SIYRNQDPTVKQQI
+2319 SIYRNQDSTGKQQI

-2361 STMEI
+2361 SVMEVS
-2366 GGHIRDRPTSAYVT
+2366 GHMRDRPTSAYVT
-2380 PGQQQSYSAVSNQ
+2380 QGQQQSYSAVGNP
-2393 MQQHSGGPPP
+2393 MQQHGGGPPPP

-2428 ELRGGAP
+2428 ELRGGLP
-2435 LLNQHRPSGM
+2435 LLNQHRPPGM

-2451 VAAPPAQQMPNT
+2451 VAALPAQQMPNT
-2463 LNVRTPRPLGSTSSL
+2463 LNVRSPRPLGSTSSL
-2478 GTTSSYA
+2478 GTTSSHA
-2485 ARQNAPSYNYPDAQY
+2485 ARQNAPSYNYPDTQY
-2500 TQYNSTQYGQY
+2500 TQYNNTQYGQY
-2511 GPYNQYPN
+2511 GQYNQYPN

-2524 GGQYGPMMPKPKNE
+2524 GNQYGPIMPKPKNE
-2538 AIARGHQ
+2538 AVTRGYQ
-2545 PMPNENLLGRDSS
+2545 PMPNENLHGRDSS
-2558 GQETKSYAE
+2558 NQETKSYTE
-2567 QNRHFAG
+2567 QNRNFAG

-2580 YPNGNLD
+2580 YPNGNFD
-2587 QRIDQ
+2587 QRVDQ

-2601 QNGESHSV
+2601 QNGESHSM
-2609 TTSEVP
+2609 TTLEMP
-2615 PTRPSLPSEEFNES
+2615 PTRPALPSDETFNES
-2629 PPPPPPSTSTHPLYK
+2629 PPPPPPNTSTHPLYK
-2644 QADTRYTA
+2644 QTDTRYTA

-2704 RDQQIAELSALA
+2704 RDQQIAELSALI

-2752 DLDNESVQ
+2752 DVDNESVQ
-2760 RVQGLLRMAASQDR
+2760 RVQSLLRMAASQDR
-2774 TVQGTVQPPILSRTI
+2774 IQGGLQPPILSRTI
-2789 AGNQS
+2789 TGNQS
-2794 MRGGLPLQPLNNQPV
+2794 IRGGLPVQPLSSQPV
-2809 TSSHAHI
+2809 TSSQAHI
-2816 LSNQTVSQNVGM
+2816 VSNQTTSQAIGITN
-2828 SGPGQEN
+2828 SGQE
-2835 SGLHVQPNQQQH
+2835 SGLHVQPNQQQ
-2847 QQPQQQ
+2847 QQ
-2853 TATSQSEEHVST
+2853 TVPSQSEEHAST
-2865 SSYGTP
+2865 PNYGTP
-2871 LSHFSSGQKS
+2871 LSHFNSGQKS
-2881 YSIGMSHSVEDRE
+2881 YSMGASHSVEDKE

-2913 KKQEEQQQL
+2913 KKQEEQQLQP
-2922 QQQTYQP
+2922 QQQTYQS
-2929 SQHSRSQLHPGMLR
+2929 SQHSRNQLHPGMLR

-2955 MPSQNN
+2955 MPSPNN

-3000 PASMKRVSFH
+3000 PGSMKRVSFH

-3016 ESMLRNVSSGTSNPP
+3016 ESMLRNVSSSTSNPP

-3061 SGTSFTG
+3061 SGTSFAN

-3149 SNNNNNNNNTTTT
+3149 NNNNTTN
-3162 SGNNTN
+3162 SGSNTN

>member
-1 MATELANKKAERE
+1 MTVSEEMATELANKKAERE

-182 AAPGDQ
+182 AVPGDQ

-276 KYGLDKVDPQ
+276 KYGLEKLDPQ
-286 LYCLVQVNSE
+286 LYCLVQVNGE
-296 NVGGNAHQ
+296 NVSSNAHQ

-376 IPNGAGVRHRL
+376 IPNGGGVRHRL

-405 QAQTLTLPGPTVMP
+405 QAQTLTLPGPTVMG

-516 TPNGGGQIPGQAQER
+516 TPNGGGQIPGQTQER
-531 AAPSS
+531 TAPSS

-582 NRHSQYDR
+582 NRLSQYDR

-645 THYKPELQPTERAHR
+645 THYRPELQPTERAHR

-952 RDGLCRMAAQPTSSG
+952 RDGLCRMAAQLTSSG

-980 RSPSAMSNRSGGYI
+980 RSPSAMSNRSGGYV

-1000 QTQPE
+1000 QAQPE

-1026 GTGQDRLGI
+1026 GAGQDRLGI

-1103 SQPSPVMTRAYKT
+1103 SQPSPVMTR
-1116 RPRSEL
+1116 
-1122 LEPAV
+1122 
-1127 ETTETTNSQPATS
+1127 
-1140 HSMGDLLSFP
+1140 G
-1150 KQAPCQD
+1150 
-1157 SVQPGAIPSQCVE
+1157 
-1170 TFPYYNQVD
+1170 
-1179 RGFPRV
+1179 
-1185 NIDECRSTRQDPFSI
+1185 
-1200 FRQRGAFRGVV
+1200 
-1211 DEKEHYRPS
+1211 
-1220 TPTVSP
+1220 
-1226 VRLPRSR
+1226 
-1233 MPCPL
+1233 
-1238 ISITSDNEIS
+1238 
-1248 SILYQDESDESD
+1248 
-1260 DKIIEEEESNVEQG
+1260 
-1274 RAASSNSTDTLN
+1274 
-1286 PFERITTPPL
+1286 
-1296 EYAGTTKDYKHSLL
+1296 
-1310 TFEENFFDA
+1310 
-1319 IPYIDQTED
+1319 
-1328 INYTESSE
+1328 
-1336 CVQVEPSKKCEHCIK
+1336 
-1351 AGCDDNFNRRNF
+1351 
-1363 QKRIN
+1363 
-1368 VDRDRKQTLSVP
+1368 
-1380 QSNFELLDTGS
+1380 
-1391 NQNFSSISSSFPTNK
+1391 
-1406 SILFV
+1406 
-1411 KDATAGSNC
+1411 
-1420 ITEISSN
+1420 
-1427 CKSGDFSR
+1427 
-1435 LQGADNITKR
+1435 
-1445 TLNIDERYGD
+1445 
-1455 KLDDISNSEDCAD
+1455 
-1468 ESSSTINDDCASSRA
+1468 
-1483 DRDAEGGISTPKM
+1483 
-1496 YTIMPELHLDL
+1496 
-1507 SGLNS
+1507 
-1512 DVSSDESKTEKC
+1512 
-1524 WKSPEEV
+1524 
-1531 RLGCGRVAA
+1531 
-1540 LAKHFSKL
+1540 
-1548 GDAGLIKFKSTK
+1548 
-1560 LNGSR
+1560 
-1565 QFVSEP
+1565 
-1571 NIITPD
+1571 
-1577 KSDEHLHRP
+1577 
-1586 CHAQKEYKSDSDLTK
+1586 
-1601 EGDENFR
+1601 
-1608 ICSAERRN
+1608 
-1616 NIVLVDV
+1616 
-1623 ETNGDFA
+1623 
-1630 IEECRFHHCG
+1630 
-1640 ARRVTIA
+1640 
-1647 RIPVKEQVT
+1647 
-1656 TDAKESTILA
+1656 
-1666 IDENHDKN
+1666 
-1674 IFKGKNQSLVGTKN
+1674 
-1688 IASTKVENISSNG
+1688 
-1701 SKDQVFL
+1701 
-1708 GIKKDAT
+1708 
-1715 FAEVKDNNMAIDDS
+1715 
-1729 KSQASFT
+1729 
-1736 VENRK
+1736 
-1741 DVEKLFPAEKVN
+1741 
-1753 IKDSSSKLSL
+1753 
-1763 EQQQVIAE
+1763 
-1771 QLEQFSNLDNTDAP
+1771 
-1785 LFIPEQD
+1785 
-1792 LAQSSAVSTINENNG
+1792 
-1807 TSAYAYSD
+1807 
-1815 SPQSNFINQSETT
+1815 
-1828 PREKLSLLTD
+1828 
-1838 NFQKMSK
+1838 
-1845 APDSSLSS
+1845 
-1853 SLPSVHSPSH
+1853 
-1863 SSIVLSLSNVA
+1863 
-1874 KSSRSSEDIR
+1874 
-1884 SQVRQYCEKHPKCLF
+1884 
-1899 IDISHSAAKNCSNSS
+1899 
-1914 FLESSLILP
+1914 
-1923 RHANAYSRSGDNK
+1923 
-1936 LNVLRM
+1936 
-1942 RIAKPLCKS
+1942 
-1951 ESNLIGTAIYGK
+1951 
-1963 EEIEKAI
+1963 
-1970 DLHKSTKTRS
+1970 
-1980 CESILNNK
+1980 
-1988 FLSDSDDRSRSSEN
+1988 
-2002 LREDLDSSYKSC
+2002 
-2014 NRSISSPKGSTR
+2014 
-2026 WQRHRSLEELK
+2026 
-2037 LNKGSRKRDNPMNS
+2037 
-2051 TSVQTAEDQT
+2051 
-2061 KFGEFF
+2061 
-2067 GDKLEDGTRWNRHL
+2067 
-2081 SLEELESKR
+2081 
-2090 EPREKDRWTNLDRTT
+2090 
-2105 EVQRSDGKKRTR
+2105 
-2117 TKRKSYDRLKDSSF
+2117 
-2131 KLSRENETKNIG
+2131 
-2143 RLRAER
+2143 
-2149 KSQSEFDI
+2149 
-2157 SRRKSDSE
+2157 
-2165 RDGWSFREISSLKD
+2165 
-2179 DDRSALS
+2179 

-2218 NMGTETKQQHE
+2218 NMGTEAKQQHE

-2256 NSATSLRS
+2256 NSATALRS

-2281 TGLVSRQQSSP
+2281 SGLVSRQQSSP
-2292 NLNPNATHMNAPSS
+2292 NLNPNTTHVNAPSNP
-2306 AQGTEAERFYQNL
+2306 QGTEAERFYQNL
-2319 SIYRNQDPTVKQQI
+2319 SIYRNQDSTGKQQI

-2361 STMEI
+2361 SVMEVS
-2366 GGHIRDRPTSAYVT
+2366 GHMRDRPTSAYVT
-2380 PGQQQSYSAVSNQ
+2380 QGQQQSYSAVGNP
-2393 MQQHSGGPPP
+2393 MQQHGGGPPPP

-2428 ELRGGAP
+2428 ELRGGLP
-2435 LLNQHRPSGM
+2435 LLNQHRPPGM

-2451 VAAPPAQQMPNT
+2451 VAALPAQQMPNT
-2463 LNVRTPRPLGSTSSL
+2463 LNVRSPRPLGSTSSL
-2478 GTTSSYA
+2478 GTTSSHA
-2485 ARQNAPSYNYPDAQY
+2485 ARQNAPSYNYPDTQY
-2500 TQYNSTQYGQY
+2500 TQYNNTQYGQY
-2511 GPYNQYPN
+2511 GQYNQYPN

-2524 GGQYGPMMPKPKNE
+2524 GNQYGPIMPKPKNE
-2538 AIARGHQ
+2538 AVTRGYQ
-2545 PMPNENLLGRDSS
+2545 PMPNENLHGRDSS
-2558 GQETKSYAE
+2558 NQETKSYTE
-2567 QNRHFAG
+2567 QNRNFAG

-2580 YPNGNLD
+2580 YPNGNFD
-2587 QRIDQ
+2587 QRVDQ

-2601 QNGESHSV
+2601 QNGESHSM
-2609 TTSEVP
+2609 TTLEMP
-2615 PTRPSLPSEEFNES
+2615 PTRPALPSDETFNES
-2629 PPPPPPSTSTHPLYK
+2629 PPPPPPNTSTHPLYK
-2644 QADTRYTA
+2644 QTDTRYTA

-2704 RDQQIAELSALA
+2704 RDQQIAELSALI

-2752 DLDNESVQ
+2752 DVDNESVQ
-2760 RVQGLLRMAASQDR
+2760 RVQSLLRMAASQDR
-2774 TVQGTVQPPILSRTI
+2774 IQGGLQPPILSRTI
-2789 AGNQS
+2789 TGNQS
-2794 MRGGLPLQPLNNQPV
+2794 IRGGLPVQPLSSQPV
-2809 TSSHAHI
+2809 TSSQAHI
-2816 LSNQTVSQNVGM
+2816 VSNQTTSQAIGITN
-2828 SGPGQEN
+2828 SGQE
-2835 SGLHVQPNQQQH
+2835 SGLHVQPNQQQ
-2847 QQPQQQ
+2847 QQ
-2853 TATSQSEEHVST
+2853 TVPSQSEEHAST
-2865 SSYGTP
+2865 PNYGTP
-2871 LSHFSSGQKS
+2871 LSHFNSGQKS
-2881 YSIGMSHSVEDRE
+2881 YSMGASHSVEDKE

-2913 KKQEEQQQL
+2913 KKQEEQQLQP
-2922 QQQTYQP
+2922 QQQTYQS
-2929 SQHSRSQLHPGMLR
+2929 SQHSRNQLHPGMLR

-2955 MPSQNN
+2955 MPSPNN

-3000 PASMKRVSFH
+3000 PGSMKRVSFH

-3016 ESMLRNVSSGTSNPP
+3016 ESMLRNVSSSTSNPP

-3061 SGTSFTG
+3061 SGTSFAN

-3149 SNNNNNNNNTTTT
+3149 NNNNTTN
-3162 SGNNTN
+3162 SGSNTN